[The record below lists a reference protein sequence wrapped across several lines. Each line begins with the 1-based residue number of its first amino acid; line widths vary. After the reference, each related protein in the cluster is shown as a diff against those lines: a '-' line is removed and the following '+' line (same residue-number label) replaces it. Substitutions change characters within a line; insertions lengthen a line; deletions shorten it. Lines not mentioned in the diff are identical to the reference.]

1 MRETYS
7 PQTVEAEVQ
16 AAWKKADVYHAHE
29 HAKDKNGK
37 EKPKFYVLSM
47 LPYPSGKLHMGHVR
61 NYTLNDVMYR
71 YLRMKGYNVMTPMG
85 WDAFGLPA
93 ENAAI
98 NHGIAP
104 AKWTFDNI
112 AEMKNQMQPLGLAFD
127 WSREVATC
135 TPEYYRWNQWMFL
148 KMLEKGICYRKTQI
162 VNWDPVDKT
171 VLANEQVVDGRGWR
185 SGAVVEKREIPGYY
199 LGITQY
205 ADELLKDLDTLKGWP
220 EQVRSMQEHWI
231 GKSVG
236 VKLAFP
242 YTIDGKDEK
251 LQVFTTRADTLMG
264 VTFVAIAAEHP
275 LAKRLA
281 QDNPQVEA
289 FIQECAKG
297 GVSEADL
304 ATREKEGVPTGFCV
318 KHPLTGTDVP
328 VWVGNYVLMSYGEGA
343 VMGVP
348 AHDERDFAFAKK
360 YNLPIKQV
368 VGMPGKTYSTDAWEE
383 WYADKSDATELVNS
397 GEFDGL
403 TVHQGI
409 DKIAD
414 ALQAKGLGEKQ
425 TQFRIRDW
433 GISRQR
439 YWGTPIPIINCPHCG
454 PVPVPE
460 KDLPVVLP
468 TDLVPD
474 GSGNPLNKCES
485 FLKCKCPKC
494 GGDATRE
501 TDTMDTFLCS
511 SWYYLR
517 YTDAHNDKMPF
528 DKELNN
534 YWGPVDQY
542 IGGIEH
548 AILHLLYSRFFVK
561 VLRDAGLVDYD
572 EPFSNLLTQGMVI
585 KDGAKMSKSLGN
597 VVSPEEILSKYGAD
611 TARLFILFAAPPE
624 RELEWSDQGV
634 EGSFRFLNR
643 IWRIVQAFENVL
655 AQKVTEYDHSNLS
668 EADKDLRRV
677 LHSSIKKVTN
687 DIETRFNFNTA
698 ISTMMELVNALY
710 AYKEAAKE
718 PNAGLIYEAISDLI
732 KMMSPFVPHITEE
745 LWRGAIDANS
755 SVHEQSWPECDEEAL
770 KVDNVEIVLQV
781 NGKVRGR
788 LTVPAEATKEELE
801 KIAMADA
808 NVQAHIGDATVRKVI
823 CVPGRLVNIVAK

>member
-1 MRETYS
+1 MIQEKYAPHEIEAKWQKYWEENKTFK
-7 PQTVEAEVQ
+7 VEM
-16 AAWKKADVYHAHE
+16 D
-29 HAKDKNGK
+29 KDK
-37 EKPKFYVLSM
+37 PKSYVLEM
-47 LPYPSGKLHMGHVR
+47 FPYPSGNLHMGHVR
-61 NYTLNDVMYR
+61 NYSIGDVIAR
-71 YLRMKGYNVMTPMG
+71 FRTMKGFNVLHPMG
-85 WDAFGLPA
+85 WDSFGMPA

-98 NHGIAP
+98 KHNIP
-104 AKWTFDNI
+104 PKKWTLENI
-112 AEMKNQMQPLGLAFD
+112 ANMTRQLKALGLSYD
-127 WSREVATC
+127 WDREVTTC
-135 TPEYYRWNQWMFL
+135 KEDYYKWTQWFFEL
-148 KMLEKGICYRKTQI
+148 FYKRGLAVKKESA
-162 VNWDPVDKT
+162 VNWCDTCNT
-171 VLANEQVVDGRGWR
+171 VLANEQVIDGKCWR
-185 SGAVVEKREIPGYY
+185 CDHEVVKKD
-199 LGITQY
+199 LSQWFFKITDY
-205 ADELLKDLDTLKGWP
+205 ADELLKDLDLLPGWP
-220 EQVRSMQEHWI
+220 ERVKTMQHNWI
-231 GKSVG
+231 GRSEGLEFSFEIPALNDTVA
-236 VKLAFP
+236 V
-242 YTIDGKDEK
+242 Y
-251 LQVFTTRADTLMG
+251 TTRPDTAYG
-264 VTFVAIAAEHP
+264 VTFMALAAEHP
-275 LAKRLA
+275 LIKKICEN
-281 QDNPQVEA
+281 NPKADEINA
-289 FIQECAKG
+289 FCERVRNQ
-297 GVSEADL
+297 SEIER
-304 ATREKEGVPTGFCV
+304 TSSESEKEGVFTGVYCINPF
-318 KHPLTGTDVP
+318 TGRKVEI
-328 VWVGNYVLMSYGEGA
+328 WVTNYVLYDYGTGA

-348 AHDERDFAFAKK
+348 TGDQRDWMF
-360 YNLPIKQV
+360 
-368 VGMPGKTYSTDAWEE
+368 
-383 WYADKSDATELVNS
+383 ADKYGIEKIVTICPIGKELKLEEMTCAYEEKEGMLVNS
-397 GEFDGL
+397 GEFTGMEM
-403 TVHQGI
+403 HKAMSAI
-409 DKIAD
+409 MDKAE
-414 ALQAKGLGEKQ
+414 AEGFGKRRVNYRL
-425 TQFRIRDW
+425 RDW
-433 GISRQR
+433 LISRQR
-439 YWGTPIPIINCPHCG
+439 YWGAPIPIIYCPHCG
-454 PVPVPE
+454 EVLVPE
-460 KDLPVVLP
+460 DQLPVRLP
-468 TDLVPD
+468 EDVSFTA
-474 GSGNPLNKCES
+474 GAKSPLATSEE
-485 FLKCKCPKC
+485 FVHCKCPKC
-494 GGDATRE
+494 GADATRE

-718 PNAGLIYEAISDLI
+718 PNSGLIYEAISDLI

-755 SVHEQSWPECDEEAL
+755 SVHEQSWPEFDEEAL

>member
-1 MRETYS
+1 MIQEKYAPHDIEAKWQKYWEENKTFK
-7 PQTVEAEVQ
+7 VEM
-16 AAWKKADVYHAHE
+16 D
-29 HAKDKNGK
+29 KDK
-37 EKPKFYVLSM
+37 PKSYVLEM
-47 LPYPSGKLHMGHVR
+47 FPYPSGNLHMGHVR
-61 NYTLNDVMYR
+61 NYSIGDVIAR
-71 YLRMKGYNVMTPMG
+71 FRTMKGFNVLHPMG
-85 WDAFGLPA
+85 WDSFGMPA

-98 NHGIAP
+98 KHNIP
-104 AKWTFDNI
+104 PKKWTLENI
-112 AEMKNQMQPLGLAFD
+112 ANMTRQLKALGLSYD
-127 WSREVATC
+127 WDREVTTC
-135 TPEYYRWNQWMFL
+135 KEDYYKWTQWFFEL
-148 KMLEKGICYRKTQI
+148 FYKRGLAVKKESA
-162 VNWDPVDKT
+162 VNWCDTCNT
-171 VLANEQVVDGRGWR
+171 VLANEQVIDGKCWR
-185 SGAVVEKREIPGYY
+185 CDHEVVKKD
-199 LGITQY
+199 LSQWFFKITDY
-205 ADELLKDLDTLKGWP
+205 ADELLKDLDLLPGWP
-220 EQVRSMQEHWI
+220 ERVKTMQHNWI
-231 GKSVG
+231 GRSEGLEFSFEIPALNDSVA
-236 VKLAFP
+236 V
-242 YTIDGKDEK
+242 Y
-251 LQVFTTRADTLMG
+251 TTRPDTAYG
-264 VTFVAIAAEHP
+264 VTFMALAAEHP
-275 LAKRLA
+275 LIKKICEN
-281 QDNPQVEA
+281 NPKAEEINA
-289 FIQECAKG
+289 FCERVRNQ
-297 GVSEADL
+297 SEIER
-304 ATREKEGVPTGFCV
+304 TSSESEKEGVFTGVYCINPF
-318 KHPLTGTDVP
+318 TGRKVEI
-328 VWVGNYVLMSYGEGA
+328 WVTNYVLYDYGTGA

-348 AHDERDFAFAKK
+348 TGDQRDWMF
-360 YNLPIKQV
+360 
-368 VGMPGKTYSTDAWEE
+368 
-383 WYADKSDATELVNS
+383 ADKYGIEKIVTICPLGKELKLEEMTCAYEEKEGMLVNS
-397 GEFDGL
+397 GEFTGMEM
-403 TVHQGI
+403 HKAMSAI
-409 DKIAD
+409 MDKAE
-414 ALQAKGLGEKQ
+414 AEGFGKRRVNYRL
-425 TQFRIRDW
+425 RDW
-433 GISRQR
+433 LISRQR
-439 YWGTPIPIINCPHCG
+439 YWGAPIPIIYCPHCG
-454 PVPVPE
+454 EVLVPE
-460 KDLPVVLP
+460 DQLPVRLP
-468 TDLVPD
+468 EDVSFTA
-474 GSGNPLNKCES
+474 GAKSPLATSEE
-485 FLKCKCPKC
+485 FVHCKCPKC
-494 GGDATRE
+494 GADATRE

-528 DKELNN
+528 DKEVNN

-643 IWRIVQAFENVL
+643 IWRIVQAFEDVL

-668 EADKDLRRV
+668 EADRDLRRV

>member
-1 MRETYS
+1 MIQEKYAPHDIEAKWQKYWEENKTFK
-7 PQTVEAEVQ
+7 VEM
-16 AAWKKADVYHAHE
+16 D
-29 HAKDKNGK
+29 KDK
-37 EKPKFYVLSM
+37 PKSYVLEM
-47 LPYPSGKLHMGHVR
+47 FPYPSGNLHMGHVR
-61 NYTLNDVMYR
+61 NYSIGDVIAR
-71 YLRMKGYNVMTPMG
+71 FRTMKGFNVLHPMG
-85 WDAFGLPA
+85 WDSFGMPA

-98 NHGIAP
+98 KHNIP
-104 AKWTFDNI
+104 PKKWTLENI
-112 AEMKNQMQPLGLAFD
+112 ANMTRQLKALGLSYD
-127 WSREVATC
+127 WDREVTTC
-135 TPEYYRWNQWMFL
+135 KEDYYKWTQWFFEL
-148 KMLEKGICYRKTQI
+148 FYKRGLAVKKESA
-162 VNWDPVDKT
+162 VNWCDTCNT
-171 VLANEQVVDGRGWR
+171 VLANEQVIDGKCWR
-185 SGAVVEKREIPGYY
+185 CDHEVVKKD
-199 LGITQY
+199 LSQWFFKITDY
-205 ADELLKDLDTLKGWP
+205 ADELLKDLDLLPGWP
-220 EQVRSMQEHWI
+220 ERVKTMQHNWI
-231 GKSVG
+231 GRSEGLEFSFEIPALNDTVA
-236 VKLAFP
+236 V
-242 YTIDGKDEK
+242 Y
-251 LQVFTTRADTLMG
+251 TTRPDTAYG
-264 VTFVAIAAEHP
+264 VTFMALAAEHP
-275 LAKRLA
+275 LIKKICEN
-281 QDNPQVEA
+281 NPKADEINA
-289 FIQECAKG
+289 FCERVRNQ
-297 GVSEADL
+297 SEIER
-304 ATREKEGVPTGFCV
+304 TSSESEKEGVFTGVYCINPF
-318 KHPLTGTDVP
+318 TGRKVEI
-328 VWVGNYVLMSYGEGA
+328 WVTNYVLYDYGTGA

-348 AHDERDFAFAKK
+348 TGDQRDWMF
-360 YNLPIKQV
+360 
-368 VGMPGKTYSTDAWEE
+368 
-383 WYADKSDATELVNS
+383 ADKYGIEKIVTICPIGKELKLEEMTCAYEEKEGMLVNS
-397 GEFDGL
+397 DEFTGMEM
-403 TVHQGI
+403 HKAMSAI
-409 DKIAD
+409 MDKAE
-414 ALQAKGLGEKQ
+414 AEGFGKRRVNYRL
-425 TQFRIRDW
+425 RDW
-433 GISRQR
+433 LISRQR
-439 YWGTPIPIINCPHCG
+439 YWGAPIPIIYCPHCG
-454 PVPVPE
+454 EVLVPE
-460 KDLPVVLP
+460 DQLPVRLP
-468 TDLVPD
+468 EDVSFTA
-474 GSGNPLNKCES
+474 GAKSPLATSEE
-485 FLKCKCPKC
+485 FVHCKCPKC
-494 GGDATRE
+494 GADAIRE

-528 DKELNN
+528 DKAVNS

-643 IWRIVQAFENVL
+643 IWRIVQAFEAVL

-718 PNAGLIYEAISDLI
+718 PNSGLIYEAISDLI

>member
-1 MRETYS
+1 MIQEKYAPHDIEAKWQKYWEENKTFK
-7 PQTVEAEVQ
+7 VEM
-16 AAWKKADVYHAHE
+16 D
-29 HAKDKNGK
+29 KDK
-37 EKPKFYVLSM
+37 PKSYVLEM
-47 LPYPSGKLHMGHVR
+47 FPYPSGNLHMGHVR
-61 NYTLNDVMYR
+61 NYSIGDVIAR
-71 YLRMKGYNVMTPMG
+71 FRTMKGFNVLHPMG
-85 WDAFGLPA
+85 WDSFGMPA

-98 NHGIAP
+98 KHNIP
-104 AKWTFDNI
+104 PKKWTLENI
-112 AEMKNQMQPLGLAFD
+112 ANMTRQLKALGLSYD
-127 WSREVATC
+127 WDREVTTC
-135 TPEYYRWNQWMFL
+135 KEDYYKWTQWFFEL
-148 KMLEKGICYRKTQI
+148 FYKRGLAVKKESA
-162 VNWDPVDKT
+162 VNWCDTCNT
-171 VLANEQVVDGRGWR
+171 VLANEQVIDGKCWR
-185 SGAVVEKREIPGYY
+185 CDHEVVKKD
-199 LGITQY
+199 LSQWFFKITDY
-205 ADELLKDLDTLKGWP
+205 ADELLKDLDLLPGWP
-220 EQVRSMQEHWI
+220 ERVKTMQHNWI
-231 GKSVG
+231 GRSEGLEFSFEIPALNDTVA
-236 VKLAFP
+236 V
-242 YTIDGKDEK
+242 Y
-251 LQVFTTRADTLMG
+251 TTRPDTAYG
-264 VTFVAIAAEHP
+264 VTFMALAAEHP
-275 LAKRLA
+275 LIKKICEN
-281 QDNPQVEA
+281 NPKADEINA
-289 FIQECAKG
+289 FCERVRNQ
-297 GVSEADL
+297 SEIER
-304 ATREKEGVPTGFCV
+304 TSSESEKEGVFTGVYCINPF
-318 KHPLTGTDVP
+318 TGRKVEI
-328 VWVGNYVLMSYGEGA
+328 WVTNYVLYDYGTGA

-348 AHDERDFAFAKK
+348 TGDQRDWMF
-360 YNLPIKQV
+360 
-368 VGMPGKTYSTDAWEE
+368 
-383 WYADKSDATELVNS
+383 ADKYGIEKIVTICPIGKELKLEEMTCAYEEKEGMLVNS
-397 GEFDGL
+397 GEFTGMEM
-403 TVHQGI
+403 HKAMSAI
-409 DKIAD
+409 MDKAE
-414 ALQAKGLGEKQ
+414 AEGFGKRRVNYRL
-425 TQFRIRDW
+425 RDW
-433 GISRQR
+433 LISRQR
-439 YWGTPIPIINCPHCG
+439 YWGAPIPIIYCPHCG
-454 PVPVPE
+454 EVLVPE
-460 KDLPVVLP
+460 DQLPVRLP
-468 TDLVPD
+468 EDVSFTA
-474 GSGNPLNKCES
+474 GAKSPLATSEE
-485 FLKCKCPKC
+485 FLHCKCPKC
-494 GGDATRE
+494 GADATRE

-643 IWRIVQAFENVL
+643 IWRIVQAFEAVL
-655 AQKVTEYDHSNLS
+655 AQKVTEYDYSNLS

>member
-1 MRETYS
+1 MIQEKYAPHDIEAKWQKYWEENKTFK
-7 PQTVEAEVQ
+7 VEM
-16 AAWKKADVYHAHE
+16 D
-29 HAKDKNGK
+29 KDK
-37 EKPKFYVLSM
+37 PKSYVLEM
-47 LPYPSGKLHMGHVR
+47 FPYPSGNLHMGHVR
-61 NYTLNDVMYR
+61 NYSIGDVIAR
-71 YLRMKGYNVMTPMG
+71 FRTMKGFNVLHPMG
-85 WDAFGLPA
+85 WDSFGMPA

-98 NHGIAP
+98 KHNIP
-104 AKWTFDNI
+104 PKKWTLENI
-112 AEMKNQMQPLGLAFD
+112 ANMTRQLKALGLSYD
-127 WSREVATC
+127 WDREVTTC
-135 TPEYYRWNQWMFL
+135 KEDYYKWTQWFFEL
-148 KMLEKGICYRKTQI
+148 FYKRGLAVKKESA
-162 VNWDPVDKT
+162 VNWCDTCNT
-171 VLANEQVVDGRGWR
+171 VLANEQVIDGKCWR
-185 SGAVVEKREIPGYY
+185 CDHEVVKKD
-199 LGITQY
+199 LSQWFFKITDY
-205 ADELLKDLDTLKGWP
+205 ADELLKDLDLLPGWP
-220 EQVRSMQEHWI
+220 ERVKTMQHNWI
-231 GKSVG
+231 GRSEGLEFSFEIPALNDTVA
-236 VKLAFP
+236 V
-242 YTIDGKDEK
+242 Y
-251 LQVFTTRADTLMG
+251 TTRPDTAYG
-264 VTFVAIAAEHP
+264 VTFMALAAEHP
-275 LAKRLA
+275 LIKKICEN
-281 QDNPQVEA
+281 NPKADEINA
-289 FIQECAKG
+289 FCERVRNQ
-297 GVSEADL
+297 SEIER
-304 ATREKEGVPTGFCV
+304 TSSESEKEGVFTGVYCINPF
-318 KHPLTGTDVP
+318 TGRKVEI
-328 VWVGNYVLMSYGEGA
+328 WVTNYVLYDYGTGA

-348 AHDERDFAFAKK
+348 TGDQRDWMF
-360 YNLPIKQV
+360 
-368 VGMPGKTYSTDAWEE
+368 
-383 WYADKSDATELVNS
+383 ADKYGIEKIVTICPIGKELKLEEMTCAYEEKEGMLVNS
-397 GEFDGL
+397 DEFTGMEM
-403 TVHQGI
+403 HKAMSAI
-409 DKIAD
+409 MDKAE
-414 ALQAKGLGEKQ
+414 AEGFGKRRVNYRL
-425 TQFRIRDW
+425 RDW
-433 GISRQR
+433 LISRQR
-439 YWGTPIPIINCPHCG
+439 YWGAPIPIIYCPHCG
-454 PVPVPE
+454 EVLVPE
-460 KDLPVVLP
+460 DQLPVRLP
-468 TDLVPD
+468 EDVSFTA
-474 GSGNPLNKCES
+474 GAKSPLATSEE
-485 FLKCKCPKC
+485 FVHCKCPKC
-494 GGDATRE
+494 GADAIRE

-643 IWRIVQAFENVL
+643 IWRIVQAFEAVL
-655 AQKVTEYDHSNLS
+655 AQKVTEYDYSNLS
-668 EADKDLRRV
+668 EADRDLRRV

-718 PNAGLIYEAISDLI
+718 PNSGLIYEAISDLI

>member
-1 MRETYS
+1 MIQEKYAPHDIEAKWQKYWEENKTFK
-7 PQTVEAEVQ
+7 VEM
-16 AAWKKADVYHAHE
+16 D
-29 HAKDKNGK
+29 KDK
-37 EKPKFYVLSM
+37 PKSYVLEM
-47 LPYPSGKLHMGHVR
+47 FPYPSGNLHMGHVR
-61 NYTLNDVMYR
+61 NYSIGDVIAR
-71 YLRMKGYNVMTPMG
+71 FRTMKGFNVLHPMG
-85 WDAFGLPA
+85 WDSFGMPA

-98 NHGIAP
+98 KHNIP
-104 AKWTFDNI
+104 PKKWTLENI
-112 AEMKNQMQPLGLAFD
+112 ANMTRQLKALGLSYD
-127 WSREVATC
+127 WDREVTTC
-135 TPEYYRWNQWMFL
+135 KEDYYKWTQWFFEL
-148 KMLEKGICYRKTQI
+148 FYKRGLAVKKESA
-162 VNWDPVDKT
+162 VNWCDTCNT
-171 VLANEQVVDGRGWR
+171 VLANEQVIDGKCWR
-185 SGAVVEKREIPGYY
+185 CDHEVVKKD
-199 LGITQY
+199 LSQWFFKITDY
-205 ADELLKDLDTLKGWP
+205 ADELLKDLDLLPGWP
-220 EQVRSMQEHWI
+220 ERVKTMQHNWI
-231 GKSVG
+231 GRSEGLEFSFEIPALNDTVA
-236 VKLAFP
+236 V
-242 YTIDGKDEK
+242 Y
-251 LQVFTTRADTLMG
+251 TTRPDTAYG
-264 VTFVAIAAEHP
+264 VTFMALAAEHP
-275 LAKRLA
+275 LIKKICEN
-281 QDNPQVEA
+281 NPKADEINA
-289 FIQECAKG
+289 FCERVRNQ
-297 GVSEADL
+297 SEIER
-304 ATREKEGVPTGFCV
+304 TSSESEKEGVFTGVYCINPF
-318 KHPLTGTDVP
+318 TGRKVEI
-328 VWVGNYVLMSYGEGA
+328 WVTNYVLYDYGTGA

-348 AHDERDFAFAKK
+348 TGDQRDWMF
-360 YNLPIKQV
+360 
-368 VGMPGKTYSTDAWEE
+368 
-383 WYADKSDATELVNS
+383 ADKYGIEKIVTICPIGQELKLEEMTCAYEEKEGMLVNS
-397 GEFDGL
+397 GEFTGMEM
-403 TVHQGI
+403 HKAMSAI
-409 DKIAD
+409 MDKAE
-414 ALQAKGLGEKQ
+414 AEGFGKRRVNYRL
-425 TQFRIRDW
+425 RDW
-433 GISRQR
+433 LISRQR
-439 YWGTPIPIINCPHCG
+439 YWGAPIPIIYCPHCG
-454 PVPVPE
+454 EVLVPE
-460 KDLPVVLP
+460 DQLPVRLP
-468 TDLVPD
+468 EDVSFTA
-474 GSGNPLNKCES
+474 GAKSPLATSEE
-485 FLKCKCPKC
+485 FVHCKCPKC
-494 GGDATRE
+494 GADATRE

-597 VVSPEEILSKYGAD
+597 AVSPEEILSKYGAD

-643 IWRIVQAFENVL
+643 IWRIVQAFEAVL

-718 PNAGLIYEAISDLI
+718 PNSGLIYEAISDLI

>member
-1 MRETYS
+1 MIQEKYAPHDIEAKWQKYWEENKTFK
-7 PQTVEAEVQ
+7 VEM
-16 AAWKKADVYHAHE
+16 D
-29 HAKDKNGK
+29 KDK
-37 EKPKFYVLSM
+37 PKSYVLEM
-47 LPYPSGKLHMGHVR
+47 FPYPSGNLHMGHVR
-61 NYTLNDVMYR
+61 NYSIGDVIAR
-71 YLRMKGYNVMTPMG
+71 FRTMKGFNVLHPMG
-85 WDAFGLPA
+85 WDSFGMPA

-98 NHGIAP
+98 KHNIP
-104 AKWTFDNI
+104 PKKWTLENI
-112 AEMKNQMQPLGLAFD
+112 ANMTRQLKALGLSYD
-127 WSREVATC
+127 WDREVTTC
-135 TPEYYRWNQWMFL
+135 KEDYYKWTQWFFEL
-148 KMLEKGICYRKTQI
+148 FYKRGLAVKKESA
-162 VNWDPVDKT
+162 VNWCDTCNT
-171 VLANEQVVDGRGWR
+171 VLANEQVIDGKCWR
-185 SGAVVEKREIPGYY
+185 CDHEVVKKD
-199 LGITQY
+199 LSQWFFKITDY
-205 ADELLKDLDTLKGWP
+205 ADELLKDLDLLPGWP
-220 EQVRSMQEHWI
+220 ERVKTMQHNWI
-231 GKSVG
+231 GRSEGLEFSFEIPALNDTVA
-236 VKLAFP
+236 V
-242 YTIDGKDEK
+242 Y
-251 LQVFTTRADTLMG
+251 TTRPDTAYG
-264 VTFVAIAAEHP
+264 VTFMALAAEHP
-275 LAKRLA
+275 LLKKICEN
-281 QDNPQVEA
+281 NPKADEINA
-289 FIQECAKG
+289 FCERVRNQ
-297 GVSEADL
+297 SEIER
-304 ATREKEGVPTGFCV
+304 TSSESEKEGVFTGVYCINPF
-318 KHPLTGTDVP
+318 TGRKVEI
-328 VWVGNYVLMSYGEGA
+328 WVTNYVLYDYGTGA

-348 AHDERDFAFAKK
+348 TGDQRDWMF
-360 YNLPIKQV
+360 
-368 VGMPGKTYSTDAWEE
+368 
-383 WYADKSDATELVNS
+383 ADKYGIEKIVTICPIGKELKLEEMTCAYEEKEGMLVNS
-397 GEFDGL
+397 GEFTGMEM
-403 TVHQGI
+403 HKAMSAI
-409 DKIAD
+409 MDKAE
-414 ALQAKGLGEKQ
+414 AEGFGKRRVNYRL
-425 TQFRIRDW
+425 RDW
-433 GISRQR
+433 LISRQR
-439 YWGTPIPIINCPHCG
+439 YWGAPIPIIYCPHCG
-454 PVPVPE
+454 EVLVPE
-460 KDLPVVLP
+460 DQLPVRLP
-468 TDLVPD
+468 EDVSFTA
-474 GSGNPLNKCES
+474 GAKSPLATSEE
-485 FLKCKCPKC
+485 FVHCKCPKC
-494 GGDATRE
+494 GADAIRE

-643 IWRIVQAFENVL
+643 IWRIVQAFEAVL
-655 AQKVTEYDHSNLS
+655 AQKVTEYDYSNLS

-788 LTVPAEATKEELE
+788 LTVPAEVTKEELE

-808 NVQAHIGDATVRKVI
+808 NVQPHIGDATVRKVI

>member
-1 MRETYS
+1 MSKRIS
-7 PQTVEAEVQ
+7 ALLLCLFLFCLLIVFQ
-16 AAWKKADVYHAHE
+16 AAGCGQNSSSGSGEEPPVFSPLKVLVPEAQLPVRLPEDVSFNAG
-29 HAKDKNGK
+29 AK
-37 EKPKFYVLSM
+37 S
-47 LPYPSGKLHMGHVR
+47 
-61 NYTLNDVMYR
+61 
-71 YLRMKGYNVMTPMG
+71 
-85 WDAFGLPA
+85 
-93 ENAAI
+93 
-98 NHGIAP
+98 
-104 AKWTFDNI
+104 
-112 AEMKNQMQPLGLAFD
+112 
-127 WSREVATC
+127 
-135 TPEYYRWNQWMFL
+135 
-148 KMLEKGICYRKTQI
+148 
-162 VNWDPVDKT
+162 
-171 VLANEQVVDGRGWR
+171 
-185 SGAVVEKREIPGYY
+185 
-199 LGITQY
+199 
-205 ADELLKDLDTLKGWP
+205 
-220 EQVRSMQEHWI
+220 
-231 GKSVG
+231 
-236 VKLAFP
+236 
-242 YTIDGKDEK
+242 
-251 LQVFTTRADTLMG
+251 
-264 VTFVAIAAEHP
+264 P
-275 LAKRLA
+275 LAT
-281 QDNPQVEA
+281 
-289 FIQECAKG
+289 
-297 GVSEADL
+297 SE
-304 ATREKEGVPTGFCV
+304 
-318 KHPLTGTDVP
+318 
-328 VWVGNYVLMSYGEGA
+328 
-343 VMGVP
+343 
-348 AHDERDFAFAKK
+348 
-360 YNLPIKQV
+360 
-368 VGMPGKTYSTDAWEE
+368 
-383 WYADKSDATELVNS
+383 
-397 GEFDGL
+397 EF
-403 TVHQGI
+403 VH
-409 DKIAD
+409 
-414 ALQAKGLGEKQ
+414 
-425 TQFRIRDW
+425 
-433 GISRQR
+433 
-439 YWGTPIPIINCPHCG
+439 
-454 PVPVPE
+454 
-460 KDLPVVLP
+460 
-468 TDLVPD
+468 
-474 GSGNPLNKCES
+474 
-485 FLKCKCPKC
+485 CKCPKC
-494 GGDATRE
+494 GADATRE

-643 IWRIVQAFENVL
+643 IWRIVQAFEAVL

-718 PNAGLIYEAISDLI
+718 PNAGLVYEAISDLI

>member
-1 MRETYS
+1 MIQEKYAPHDIEAKWQKYWEENKTFK
-7 PQTVEAEVQ
+7 VEM
-16 AAWKKADVYHAHE
+16 D
-29 HAKDKNGK
+29 KDK
-37 EKPKFYVLSM
+37 PKSYVLEM
-47 LPYPSGKLHMGHVR
+47 FPYPSGNLHMGHVR
-61 NYTLNDVMYR
+61 NYSIGDVIAR
-71 YLRMKGYNVMTPMG
+71 FRTMKGFNVLHPMG
-85 WDAFGLPA
+85 WDSFGMPA

-98 NHGIAP
+98 KHNIP
-104 AKWTFDNI
+104 PKKWTLENI
-112 AEMKNQMQPLGLAFD
+112 ANMTRQLKALGLSYD
-127 WSREVATC
+127 WDREVTTC
-135 TPEYYRWNQWMFL
+135 KEDYYKWTQWFFEL
-148 KMLEKGICYRKTQI
+148 FYKRGLAVKKESA
-162 VNWDPVDKT
+162 VNWCDTCNT
-171 VLANEQVVDGRGWR
+171 VLANEQVIDGKCWR
-185 SGAVVEKREIPGYY
+185 CDHEVVKKD
-199 LGITQY
+199 LSQWFFKITDY
-205 ADELLKDLDTLKGWP
+205 ADELLKDLDLLPGWP
-220 EQVRSMQEHWI
+220 ERVKTMQHNWI
-231 GKSVG
+231 GRSEGLEFSFEIPALNDTVA
-236 VKLAFP
+236 V
-242 YTIDGKDEK
+242 Y
-251 LQVFTTRADTLMG
+251 TTRPDTAYG
-264 VTFVAIAAEHP
+264 VTFMALAAEHP
-275 LAKRLA
+275 LIKKICEN
-281 QDNPQVEA
+281 NPKADEINA
-289 FIQECAKG
+289 FCERVRNQ
-297 GVSEADL
+297 SEIER
-304 ATREKEGVPTGFCV
+304 TSSESEKEGIFTGVYCINPF
-318 KHPLTGTDVP
+318 TGRKVEI
-328 VWVGNYVLMSYGEGA
+328 WVTNYVLYDYGTGA

-348 AHDERDFAFAKK
+348 TGDQRDWMF
-360 YNLPIKQV
+360 
-368 VGMPGKTYSTDAWEE
+368 
-383 WYADKSDATELVNS
+383 ADKYGIEKIVTICPVGKELKLEEMTCAYEEKEGMLVNS
-397 GEFDGL
+397 GEFTGMEM
-403 TVHQGI
+403 HKAMSAI
-409 DKIAD
+409 MDKAE
-414 ALQAKGLGEKQ
+414 AEGFGKRRVNYRL
-425 TQFRIRDW
+425 RDW
-433 GISRQR
+433 LISRQR
-439 YWGTPIPIINCPHCG
+439 YWGAPIPIIYCPHCG
-454 PVPVPE
+454 EVLVPE
-460 KDLPVVLP
+460 DQLPVRLP
-468 TDLVPD
+468 EDVSFTA
-474 GSGNPLNKCES
+474 GAKSPLATSEE
-485 FLKCKCPKC
+485 FVHCKCPKC
-494 GGDATRE
+494 GADATRE

-528 DKELNN
+528 DKDVNN

-643 IWRIVQAFENVL
+643 IWRIVQAFEPVL

-718 PNAGLIYEAISDLI
+718 PNVGLVYEAISDLI

>member
-1 MRETYS
+1 MIQEKYAPHDIEAKWQKYWEENKTFK
-7 PQTVEAEVQ
+7 VEM
-16 AAWKKADVYHAHE
+16 D
-29 HAKDKNGK
+29 KDK
-37 EKPKFYVLSM
+37 PKSYVLEM
-47 LPYPSGKLHMGHVR
+47 FPYPSGNLHMGHVR
-61 NYTLNDVMYR
+61 NYSIGDVIAR
-71 YLRMKGYNVMTPMG
+71 FRTMKGFNVLHPMG
-85 WDAFGLPA
+85 WDSFGMPA

-98 NHGIAP
+98 KHNIP
-104 AKWTFDNI
+104 PKKWTLENI
-112 AEMKNQMQPLGLAFD
+112 ANMTRQLKALGLSYD
-127 WSREVATC
+127 WDREVTTC
-135 TPEYYRWNQWMFL
+135 KEDYYKWTQWFFEL
-148 KMLEKGICYRKTQI
+148 FYKRGLAVKKESA
-162 VNWDPVDKT
+162 VNWCDTCNT
-171 VLANEQVVDGRGWR
+171 VLANEQVIDGKCWR
-185 SGAVVEKREIPGYY
+185 CDHEVVKKD
-199 LGITQY
+199 LSQWFFKITDY
-205 ADELLKDLDTLKGWP
+205 ADELLKDLDLLPGWP
-220 EQVRSMQEHWI
+220 ERVKTMQHNWI
-231 GKSVG
+231 GRSEGLEFSFEIPALNDTVA
-236 VKLAFP
+236 V
-242 YTIDGKDEK
+242 Y
-251 LQVFTTRADTLMG
+251 TTRPDTAYG
-264 VTFVAIAAEHP
+264 VTFMALAAEHP
-275 LAKRLA
+275 LIKKICEN
-281 QDNPQVEA
+281 NPKADEINA
-289 FIQECAKG
+289 FCERVRNQ
-297 GVSEADL
+297 SEIER
-304 ATREKEGVPTGFCV
+304 TSSESEKEGVFTGVYCINPF
-318 KHPLTGTDVP
+318 TGRKVEI
-328 VWVGNYVLMSYGEGA
+328 WVTNYVLYDYGTGA

-348 AHDERDFAFAKK
+348 TGDQRDWMF
-360 YNLPIKQV
+360 
-368 VGMPGKTYSTDAWEE
+368 
-383 WYADKSDATELVNS
+383 ADKYGIEKIVTICPIGKELKLEEMTCAYEEKEGMLVNS
-397 GEFDGL
+397 GEFTGMEM
-403 TVHQGI
+403 HKAMSAI
-409 DKIAD
+409 MDKAE
-414 ALQAKGLGEKQ
+414 AEGFGKRRVNYRL
-425 TQFRIRDW
+425 RDW
-433 GISRQR
+433 LISRQR
-439 YWGTPIPIINCPHCG
+439 YWGAPIPIIYCPHCG
-454 PVPVPE
+454 EVLVPE
-460 KDLPVVLP
+460 DQLPVRLP
-468 TDLVPD
+468 EDVSFTA
-474 GSGNPLNKCES
+474 GAKSPLATSEE
-485 FLKCKCPKC
+485 FVHCKCPKC
-494 GGDATRE
+494 GADATRE

-643 IWRIVQAFENVL
+643 IWRIVQAFEAIL

-718 PNAGLIYEAISDLI
+718 PNSGLIYEAISDLI

>member
-1 MRETYS
+1 MIQEKYAPHDIEAKWQKYWEENKTFK
-7 PQTVEAEVQ
+7 VEM
-16 AAWKKADVYHAHE
+16 D
-29 HAKDKNGK
+29 KDK
-37 EKPKFYVLSM
+37 PKSYVLEM
-47 LPYPSGKLHMGHVR
+47 FPYPSGNLHMGHVR
-61 NYTLNDVMYR
+61 NYSIGDVIAR
-71 YLRMKGYNVMTPMG
+71 FRTMKGFNVLHPMG
-85 WDAFGLPA
+85 WDSFGMPA

-98 NHGIAP
+98 KHNIP
-104 AKWTFDNI
+104 PKKWTLENI
-112 AEMKNQMQPLGLAFD
+112 ANMTRQLKALGLSYD
-127 WSREVATC
+127 WDREVTTC
-135 TPEYYRWNQWMFL
+135 KEDYYKWTQWFFEL
-148 KMLEKGICYRKTQI
+148 FYKRGLAVKKESA
-162 VNWDPVDKT
+162 VNWCDTCNT
-171 VLANEQVVDGRGWR
+171 VLANEQVIDGKCWR
-185 SGAVVEKREIPGYY
+185 CDHEVVKKD
-199 LGITQY
+199 LSQWFFKITDY
-205 ADELLKDLDTLKGWP
+205 ADELLKDLDLLPGWP
-220 EQVRSMQEHWI
+220 ERVKTMQHNWI
-231 GKSVG
+231 GRSEGLEFSFEIPALNDTVA
-236 VKLAFP
+236 V
-242 YTIDGKDEK
+242 Y
-251 LQVFTTRADTLMG
+251 TTRPDTAYG
-264 VTFVAIAAEHP
+264 VTFMALAAEHP
-275 LAKRLA
+275 LIKKICEN
-281 QDNPQVEA
+281 NPKADEINA
-289 FIQECAKG
+289 FCERVRNQ
-297 GVSEADL
+297 SEIER
-304 ATREKEGVPTGFCV
+304 TSSESEKEGVFTGVYCINPF
-318 KHPLTGTDVP
+318 TGRKVEI
-328 VWVGNYVLMSYGEGA
+328 WVTNYVLYDYGTGA

-348 AHDERDFAFAKK
+348 TGDQRDWMF
-360 YNLPIKQV
+360 
-368 VGMPGKTYSTDAWEE
+368 
-383 WYADKSDATELVNS
+383 ADKYGIEKIVTICPIGKELKLEEMTCAYEEKEGMLVNS
-397 GEFDGL
+397 GEFTGMEM
-403 TVHQGI
+403 HKAMSAI
-409 DKIAD
+409 MDKAE
-414 ALQAKGLGEKQ
+414 AEGFGKRRVNYRL
-425 TQFRIRDW
+425 RDW
-433 GISRQR
+433 LISRQR
-439 YWGTPIPIINCPHCG
+439 YWGAPIPIIYCPHCG
-454 PVPVPE
+454 EVLVPE
-460 KDLPVVLP
+460 DQLPVRLP
-468 TDLVPD
+468 EDVSFTA
-474 GSGNPLNKCES
+474 GAKSPLATSEE
-485 FLKCKCPKC
+485 FVHCKCPKC
-494 GGDATRE
+494 GADATRE

-561 VLRDAGLVDYD
+561 VLRDASLVDYD

-643 IWRIVQAFENVL
+643 IWRIVQAFEAVL

-808 NVQAHIGDATVRKVI
+808 NVQANIGDATVRKVI

>member
-1 MRETYS
+1 MIQEKYAPHDIEAKWQKYWEENKTFK
-7 PQTVEAEVQ
+7 VEM
-16 AAWKKADVYHAHE
+16 D
-29 HAKDKNGK
+29 KDK
-37 EKPKFYVLSM
+37 PKSYVLEM
-47 LPYPSGKLHMGHVR
+47 FPYPSGNLHMGHVR
-61 NYTLNDVMYR
+61 NYSIGDVIAR
-71 YLRMKGYNVMTPMG
+71 FRTMKGFNVLHPMG
-85 WDAFGLPA
+85 WDSFGMPA

-98 NHGIAP
+98 KHNIP
-104 AKWTFDNI
+104 PKKWTLENI
-112 AEMKNQMQPLGLAFD
+112 ANMTRQLKALGLSYD
-127 WSREVATC
+127 WDREVTTC
-135 TPEYYRWNQWMFL
+135 KEDYYKWTQWFFEL
-148 KMLEKGICYRKTQI
+148 FYKRGLAVKKESA
-162 VNWDPVDKT
+162 VNWCDTCNT
-171 VLANEQVVDGRGWR
+171 VLANEQVIDGKCWR
-185 SGAVVEKREIPGYY
+185 CDHEVVKKD
-199 LGITQY
+199 LSQWFFKITDY
-205 ADELLKDLDTLKGWP
+205 ADELLKDLDLLPGWP
-220 EQVRSMQEHWI
+220 ERVKTMQHNWI
-231 GKSVG
+231 GRSEGLEFSFEIPALNDTVA
-236 VKLAFP
+236 V
-242 YTIDGKDEK
+242 Y
-251 LQVFTTRADTLMG
+251 TTRPDTAYG
-264 VTFVAIAAEHP
+264 VTFMALAAEHP
-275 LAKRLA
+275 LIKKICEN
-281 QDNPQVEA
+281 NPKADEINA
-289 FIQECAKG
+289 FCERVRNQ
-297 GVSEADL
+297 SEIER
-304 ATREKEGVPTGFCV
+304 TSSESEKEGVFTGVYCINPF
-318 KHPLTGTDVP
+318 TGRKVEI
-328 VWVGNYVLMSYGEGA
+328 WVTNYVLYDYGTGA

-348 AHDERDFAFAKK
+348 TGDQRDWMF
-360 YNLPIKQV
+360 
-368 VGMPGKTYSTDAWEE
+368 
-383 WYADKSDATELVNS
+383 ADKYGIEKIVTICPIGKELKLEEMTCAYEEKEGMLVNS
-397 GEFDGL
+397 GEFTGMEM
-403 TVHQGI
+403 HKAMSAI
-409 DKIAD
+409 MDKAE
-414 ALQAKGLGEKQ
+414 AEGFGKRRVNYRL
-425 TQFRIRDW
+425 RDW
-433 GISRQR
+433 LISRQR
-439 YWGTPIPIINCPHCG
+439 YWGAPIPIIYCPHCG
-454 PVPVPE
+454 EVLVPA
-460 KDLPVVLP
+460 DQLPVRLP
-468 TDLVPD
+468 EDVSFTA
-474 GSGNPLNKCES
+474 GAKSPLATSEE
-485 FLKCKCPKC
+485 FVHCKCPKC
-494 GGDATRE
+494 GADATRE

-643 IWRIVQAFENVL
+643 IWRIVQAFEAIL

-710 AYKEAAKE
+710 AYKEAVKE
-718 PNAGLIYEAISDLI
+718 PNAGLVYEALSDLI

>member
-1 MRETYS
+1 MIQEKYAPHDIEAKWQKYWEENKTFK
-7 PQTVEAEVQ
+7 VEM
-16 AAWKKADVYHAHE
+16 D
-29 HAKDKNGK
+29 KDK
-37 EKPKFYVLSM
+37 PKSYVLEM
-47 LPYPSGKLHMGHVR
+47 FPYPSGNLHMGHVR
-61 NYTLNDVMYR
+61 NYSIGDVIAR
-71 YLRMKGYNVMTPMG
+71 FRTMKGFNVLHPMG
-85 WDAFGLPA
+85 WDSFGMPA

-98 NHGIAP
+98 KHNIP
-104 AKWTFDNI
+104 PKKWTLENI
-112 AEMKNQMQPLGLAFD
+112 ANMTRQLKALGLSYD
-127 WSREVATC
+127 WNREVTTC
-135 TPEYYRWNQWMFL
+135 KEDYYKWTQWFFEL
-148 KMLEKGICYRKTQI
+148 FYKRGLAVKKESA
-162 VNWDPVDKT
+162 VNWCDTCNT
-171 VLANEQVVDGRGWR
+171 VLANEQVIDGKCWR
-185 SGAVVEKREIPGYY
+185 CDHEVVKKD
-199 LGITQY
+199 LSQWFFKITDY
-205 ADELLKDLDTLKGWP
+205 ADELLKDLDLLPGWP
-220 EQVRSMQEHWI
+220 ERVKTMQHNWI
-231 GKSVG
+231 GRSEGLEFSFEIPALNDTVA
-236 VKLAFP
+236 V
-242 YTIDGKDEK
+242 Y
-251 LQVFTTRADTLMG
+251 TTRPDTAYG
-264 VTFVAIAAEHP
+264 VTFMALAAEHP
-275 LAKRLA
+275 LIKKICENNTKADEINTFCERVRN
-281 QDNPQVEA
+281 Q
-289 FIQECAKG
+289 
-297 GVSEADL
+297 SEIER
-304 ATREKEGVPTGFCV
+304 TSSESEKEGVFTGVYCINPF
-318 KHPLTGTDVP
+318 TGRKVEI
-328 VWVGNYVLMSYGEGA
+328 WVTNYVLYDYGTGA

-348 AHDERDFAFAKK
+348 TGDQRDWMF
-360 YNLPIKQV
+360 
-368 VGMPGKTYSTDAWEE
+368 
-383 WYADKSDATELVNS
+383 ADKYGIEKIVTICPIGKELKLEEMTCAYEEKEGMLVNS
-397 GEFDGL
+397 GEFTGMEM
-403 TVHQGI
+403 HKAMSAI
-409 DKIAD
+409 MDKAE
-414 ALQAKGLGEKQ
+414 AEGFGKRRVNYRL
-425 TQFRIRDW
+425 RDW
-433 GISRQR
+433 LISRQR
-439 YWGTPIPIINCPHCG
+439 YWGAPIPIIYCPHCG
-454 PVPVPE
+454 EVLVPE
-460 KDLPVVLP
+460 DQLPVRLP
-468 TDLVPD
+468 EDVSFTA
-474 GSGNPLNKCES
+474 GAKSPLATSEE
-485 FLKCKCPKC
+485 FVHCKCPKC
-494 GGDATRE
+494 GADAIRE

-528 DKELNN
+528 DKDVNN
-534 YWGPVDQY
+534 YWGPVEQY

-643 IWRIVQAFENVL
+643 IWRIVQAFEAVL

>member
-1 MRETYS
+1 MIQEKYAPHDIEAKWQKYWEENKTFK
-7 PQTVEAEVQ
+7 VEM
-16 AAWKKADVYHAHE
+16 D
-29 HAKDKNGK
+29 KDK
-37 EKPKFYVLSM
+37 PKSYVLEM
-47 LPYPSGKLHMGHVR
+47 FPYPSGNLHMGHVR
-61 NYTLNDVMYR
+61 NYSIGDVIAR
-71 YLRMKGYNVMTPMG
+71 FRTMKGFNVLHPMG
-85 WDAFGLPA
+85 WDSFGMPA

-98 NHGIAP
+98 KHNIP
-104 AKWTFDNI
+104 PKKWTLENI
-112 AEMKNQMQPLGLAFD
+112 ANMTRQLKALGLSYD
-127 WSREVATC
+127 WDREVTTC
-135 TPEYYRWNQWMFL
+135 KEDYYKWTQWFFEL
-148 KMLEKGICYRKTQI
+148 FYKRGLAVKKESA
-162 VNWDPVDKT
+162 VNWCDTCNT
-171 VLANEQVVDGRGWR
+171 VLANEQVIDGKCWR
-185 SGAVVEKREIPGYY
+185 CDHEVVKKD
-199 LGITQY
+199 LSQWFFKITDY
-205 ADELLKDLDTLKGWP
+205 ADELLKDLDLLPGWP
-220 EQVRSMQEHWI
+220 ERVKTMQHNWI
-231 GKSVG
+231 GRSEGLEFSFEIPALNDTVA
-236 VKLAFP
+236 V
-242 YTIDGKDEK
+242 Y
-251 LQVFTTRADTLMG
+251 TTRPDTAYG
-264 VTFVAIAAEHP
+264 VTFMALAAEHP
-275 LAKRLA
+275 LIKKICEN
-281 QDNPQVEA
+281 NPKADEINA
-289 FIQECAKG
+289 FCERVRNQ
-297 GVSEADL
+297 SEIER
-304 ATREKEGVPTGFCV
+304 TSSESEKEGVFTGVYCINPF
-318 KHPLTGTDVP
+318 TGRKVEI
-328 VWVGNYVLMSYGEGA
+328 WVTNYVLYDYGTGA

-348 AHDERDFAFAKK
+348 TGDQRDWMF
-360 YNLPIKQV
+360 
-368 VGMPGKTYSTDAWEE
+368 
-383 WYADKSDATELVNS
+383 ADKYGIEKIVTICPIGKELKLEEMTCAYEEKEGMLVNS
-397 GEFDGL
+397 GEFTGMEM
-403 TVHQGI
+403 HKAMSAI
-409 DKIAD
+409 MDKAE
-414 ALQAKGLGEKQ
+414 AEGFGKRRVNYRL
-425 TQFRIRDW
+425 RDW
-433 GISRQR
+433 LISRQR
-439 YWGTPIPIINCPHCG
+439 YWGAPIPIIYCPHCG
-454 PVPVPE
+454 EVLVPE
-460 KDLPVVLP
+460 DQLPVRLP
-468 TDLVPD
+468 EDVSFTA
-474 GSGNPLNKCES
+474 GAKSPLATSEE
-485 FLKCKCPKC
+485 FLHCKCPKC
-494 GGDATRE
+494 GADATRE

-528 DKELNN
+528 DKDVNN

-643 IWRIVQAFENVL
+643 IWRIVQAFEDIL
-655 AQKVTEYDHSNLS
+655 AQKVTEYDHSNLT

>member
-1 MRETYS
+1 MIQEKYAPHDIEAKWQKYWEENKTFK
-7 PQTVEAEVQ
+7 VEM
-16 AAWKKADVYHAHE
+16 D
-29 HAKDKNGK
+29 KDK
-37 EKPKFYVLSM
+37 PKSYVLEM
-47 LPYPSGKLHMGHVR
+47 FPYPSGNLHMGHVR
-61 NYTLNDVMYR
+61 NYSIGDVIAR
-71 YLRMKGYNVMTPMG
+71 FRTMKGFNVLHPMG
-85 WDAFGLPA
+85 WDSFGMPA

-98 NHGIAP
+98 KHNIP
-104 AKWTFDNI
+104 PKKWTLENI
-112 AEMKNQMQPLGLAFD
+112 ANMTRQLKALGLSYD
-127 WSREVATC
+127 WDREVTTC
-135 TPEYYRWNQWMFL
+135 KEDYYKWTQWFFEL
-148 KMLEKGICYRKTQI
+148 FYKRGLAVKKESA
-162 VNWDPVDKT
+162 VNWCDTCNT
-171 VLANEQVVDGRGWR
+171 VLANEQVIDGKCWR
-185 SGAVVEKREIPGYY
+185 CDHEVVKKD
-199 LGITQY
+199 LSQWFFKITDY
-205 ADELLKDLDTLKGWP
+205 ADELLKDLDLLPGWP
-220 EQVRSMQEHWI
+220 ERVKTMQHNWI
-231 GKSVG
+231 GRSEGLEFSFEIPALNDTVA
-236 VKLAFP
+236 V
-242 YTIDGKDEK
+242 Y
-251 LQVFTTRADTLMG
+251 TTRPDTAYG
-264 VTFVAIAAEHP
+264 VTFMALAAEHP
-275 LAKRLA
+275 LIKKICEN
-281 QDNPQVEA
+281 NPKADEINA
-289 FIQECAKG
+289 FCERVRNQ
-297 GVSEADL
+297 SEIER
-304 ATREKEGVPTGFCV
+304 TSSESEKEGVFTGVYCINPF
-318 KHPLTGTDVP
+318 TGRKVEI
-328 VWVGNYVLMSYGEGA
+328 WVTNYVLYDYGTGA

-348 AHDERDFAFAKK
+348 TGDQRDWMF
-360 YNLPIKQV
+360 
-368 VGMPGKTYSTDAWEE
+368 
-383 WYADKSDATELVNS
+383 ADKYGIEKIVTICPIGKELKLEEMTCAYEEKEGMLVNS
-397 GEFDGL
+397 GEFTGMEM
-403 TVHQGI
+403 HKAMSAI
-409 DKIAD
+409 MDKAE
-414 ALQAKGLGEKQ
+414 AEGFGKRRVNYRL
-425 TQFRIRDW
+425 RDW
-433 GISRQR
+433 LISRQR
-439 YWGTPIPIINCPHCG
+439 YWGAPIPIIYCPHCG
-454 PVPVPE
+454 EVLVPE
-460 KDLPVVLP
+460 DQLPVRLP
-468 TDLVPD
+468 EDVSFTA
-474 GSGNPLNKCES
+474 GAKSPLATSEE
-485 FLKCKCPKC
+485 FLHCKCPKC
-494 GGDATRE
+494 GADATRE

-528 DKELNN
+528 DKDVNN

-643 IWRIVQAFENVL
+643 IWRIVQAFEDVL

>member
-1 MRETYS
+1 MIQEKYAPHDIEAKWQKYWEENKTFK
-7 PQTVEAEVQ
+7 VEM
-16 AAWKKADVYHAHE
+16 D
-29 HAKDKNGK
+29 KDK
-37 EKPKFYVLSM
+37 PKSYVLEM
-47 LPYPSGKLHMGHVR
+47 FPYPSGNLHMGHVR
-61 NYTLNDVMYR
+61 NYSIGDVIAR
-71 YLRMKGYNVMTPMG
+71 FRTMKGFNVLHPMG
-85 WDAFGLPA
+85 WDSFGMPA

-98 NHGIAP
+98 KHNIP
-104 AKWTFDNI
+104 PKKWTLENI
-112 AEMKNQMQPLGLAFD
+112 ANMTRQLKALGLSYD
-127 WSREVATC
+127 WNREVTTC
-135 TPEYYRWNQWMFL
+135 KEDYYKWTQWFFEL
-148 KMLEKGICYRKTQI
+148 FYKRGLAVKKESA
-162 VNWDPVDKT
+162 VNWCDTCNT
-171 VLANEQVVDGRGWR
+171 VLANEQVIDGKCWR
-185 SGAVVEKREIPGYY
+185 CDHEVVKKD
-199 LGITQY
+199 LSQWFFKITDY
-205 ADELLKDLDTLKGWP
+205 ADELLKDLDLLPGWP
-220 EQVRSMQEHWI
+220 ERVKTMQHNWI
-231 GKSVG
+231 GRSEGLEFSFEIPALNDTVA
-236 VKLAFP
+236 V
-242 YTIDGKDEK
+242 Y
-251 LQVFTTRADTLMG
+251 TTRPDTAYG
-264 VTFVAIAAEHP
+264 VTFMALAAEHP
-275 LAKRLA
+275 LIKKICEN
-281 QDNPQVEA
+281 NPKADEINA
-289 FIQECAKG
+289 FCERVRNQ
-297 GVSEADL
+297 SEIER
-304 ATREKEGVPTGFCV
+304 TSSESEKEGVFTGVYCINPF
-318 KHPLTGTDVP
+318 TGRKVEI
-328 VWVGNYVLMSYGEGA
+328 WVTNYVLYDYGTGA

-348 AHDERDFAFAKK
+348 TGDQRDWMF
-360 YNLPIKQV
+360 
-368 VGMPGKTYSTDAWEE
+368 
-383 WYADKSDATELVNS
+383 ADKYGIEKIVTICPVGKELKLEEMTCAYEEKEGMLVNS
-397 GEFDGL
+397 GEFTGMEM
-403 TVHQGI
+403 HKAMSAI
-409 DKIAD
+409 MDKAE
-414 ALQAKGLGEKQ
+414 AEGFGKRRVNYRL
-425 TQFRIRDW
+425 RDW
-433 GISRQR
+433 LISRQR
-439 YWGTPIPIINCPHCG
+439 YWGAPIPIIYCPHCG
-454 PVPVPE
+454 EVLVPE
-460 KDLPVVLP
+460 DQLPVRLP
-468 TDLVPD
+468 EDVSFTA
-474 GSGNPLNKCES
+474 GAKSPLATSEE
-485 FLKCKCPKC
+485 FVHCKCPKC
-494 GGDATRE
+494 GADATRE

-643 IWRIVQAFENVL
+643 IWRIVQAFEAVL

>member
-1 MRETYS
+1 MIQEKYAPHDIEAKWQKYWEENKTFK
-7 PQTVEAEVQ
+7 VEM
-16 AAWKKADVYHAHE
+16 D
-29 HAKDKNGK
+29 KDK
-37 EKPKFYVLSM
+37 PKSYVLEM
-47 LPYPSGKLHMGHVR
+47 FPYPSGNLHMGHVR
-61 NYTLNDVMYR
+61 NYSIGDVIAR
-71 YLRMKGYNVMTPMG
+71 FRTMKGFNVLHPMG
-85 WDAFGLPA
+85 WDSFGMPA

-98 NHGIAP
+98 KHNIAP
-104 AKWTFDNI
+104 KKWTLENI
-112 AEMKNQMQPLGLAFD
+112 ANMTRQLKALGLSYD
-127 WSREVATC
+127 WDREVTTC
-135 TPEYYRWNQWMFL
+135 KEDYYKWTQWFFEL
-148 KMLEKGICYRKTQI
+148 FYKRGLAVKKESA
-162 VNWDPVDKT
+162 VNWCDTCNT
-171 VLANEQVVDGRGWR
+171 VLANEQVIDGKCWR
-185 SGAVVEKREIPGYY
+185 CDHEVVKKD
-199 LGITQY
+199 LSQWFFKITDY
-205 ADELLKDLDTLKGWP
+205 ADELLKDLDLLPGWP
-220 EQVRSMQEHWI
+220 ERVKTMQHNWI
-231 GKSVG
+231 GRSEGLEFSFEIPELNDTVA
-236 VKLAFP
+236 V
-242 YTIDGKDEK
+242 Y
-251 LQVFTTRADTLMG
+251 TTRPDTAYG
-264 VTFVAIAAEHP
+264 VTFMALAAEHP
-275 LAKRLA
+275 LIKKICEN
-281 QDNPQVEA
+281 NPKADEINA
-289 FIQECAKG
+289 FCERVRNQ
-297 GVSEADL
+297 SEIER
-304 ATREKEGVPTGFCV
+304 TSSESEKEGVFTGVYCINPF
-318 KHPLTGTDVP
+318 TGRKVEI
-328 VWVGNYVLMSYGEGA
+328 WVTNYVLYDYGTGA

-348 AHDERDFAFAKK
+348 TGDQRDWMF
-360 YNLPIKQV
+360 
-368 VGMPGKTYSTDAWEE
+368 
-383 WYADKSDATELVNS
+383 ADKYGIEKIVTICPIGKELKLEEMTCAYEEKEGMLVNS
-397 GEFDGL
+397 GEFTGMEM
-403 TVHQGI
+403 HKAMSAI
-409 DKIAD
+409 MDKAE
-414 ALQAKGLGEKQ
+414 AEGFGKRRVNYRL
-425 TQFRIRDW
+425 RDW
-433 GISRQR
+433 LISRQR
-439 YWGTPIPIINCPHCG
+439 YWGAPIPIIYCPHCG
-454 PVPVPE
+454 EVLVPE
-460 KDLPVVLP
+460 DQLPVRLP
-468 TDLVPD
+468 EDVSFTA
-474 GSGNPLNKCES
+474 GAKSPLATSEE
-485 FLKCKCPKC
+485 FVHCKCPKC
-494 GGDATRE
+494 GADATRE

-643 IWRIVQAFENVL
+643 IWRIVQAFETVL
-655 AQKVTEYDHSNLS
+655 EQKVTEYDHSNLN

-710 AYKEAAKE
+710 AYKEAVKE
-718 PNAGLIYEAISDLI
+718 PNAGLVYEAISDLI

>member
-1 MRETYS
+1 MIQEKYAPHDIEAKWQKYWEENKTFK
-7 PQTVEAEVQ
+7 VEM
-16 AAWKKADVYHAHE
+16 D
-29 HAKDKNGK
+29 KDK
-37 EKPKFYVLSM
+37 PKSYVLEM
-47 LPYPSGKLHMGHVR
+47 FPYPSGNLHMGHVR
-61 NYTLNDVMYR
+61 NYSIGDVIAR
-71 YLRMKGYNVMTPMG
+71 FRTMKGFNVLHPMG
-85 WDAFGLPA
+85 WDSFGMPA

-98 NHGIAP
+98 KHNIP
-104 AKWTFDNI
+104 PKKWTLENI
-112 AEMKNQMQPLGLAFD
+112 ANMTRQLKALGLSYD
-127 WSREVATC
+127 WDREVTTC
-135 TPEYYRWNQWMFL
+135 KEDYYKWTQWFFEL
-148 KMLEKGICYRKTQI
+148 FYKRGLAVKKESA
-162 VNWDPVDKT
+162 VNWCDTCNT
-171 VLANEQVVDGRGWR
+171 VLANEQVIDGKCWR
-185 SGAVVEKREIPGYY
+185 CDHEVVKKD
-199 LGITQY
+199 LSQWFFKITDY
-205 ADELLKDLDTLKGWP
+205 ADELLKDLDLLPGWP
-220 EQVRSMQEHWI
+220 ERVKTMQHNWI
-231 GKSVG
+231 GRSEGLEFSFEIPALNDTVA
-236 VKLAFP
+236 V
-242 YTIDGKDEK
+242 Y
-251 LQVFTTRADTLMG
+251 TTRPDTAYG
-264 VTFVAIAAEHP
+264 VTFMALAAEHP
-275 LAKRLA
+275 LIKKICEN
-281 QDNPQVEA
+281 NPKADEINA
-289 FIQECAKG
+289 FCERVRNQ
-297 GVSEADL
+297 SEIER
-304 ATREKEGVPTGFCV
+304 TSSESEKEGVFTGVYCINPF
-318 KHPLTGTDVP
+318 TGRKVEI
-328 VWVGNYVLMSYGEGA
+328 WVTNYVLYDYGTGA

-348 AHDERDFAFAKK
+348 TGDQRDWMF
-360 YNLPIKQV
+360 
-368 VGMPGKTYSTDAWEE
+368 
-383 WYADKSDATELVNS
+383 ADKYGIEKIVTICPIGKELKLEEMTCAYEEKEGMLVNS
-397 GEFDGL
+397 GEFTGMEM
-403 TVHQGI
+403 HKAMSAI
-409 DKIAD
+409 MDKAE
-414 ALQAKGLGEKQ
+414 AEGFGKRRVNYRL
-425 TQFRIRDW
+425 RDW
-433 GISRQR
+433 LISRQR
-439 YWGTPIPIINCPHCG
+439 YWGAPIPIIYCPHCG
-454 PVPVPE
+454 EVLVPE
-460 KDLPVVLP
+460 DQLPVRLP
-468 TDLVPD
+468 EDVSFTA
-474 GSGNPLNKCES
+474 GAKSPLATSEE
-485 FLKCKCPKC
+485 FLHCKCPKC
-494 GGDATRE
+494 GADATRE

-643 IWRIVQAFENVL
+643 IWRIVQAFEPVL

-668 EADKDLRRV
+668 EAEKDLRRV

-718 PNAGLIYEAISDLI
+718 PNAGLVYEAISDLI

>member
-1 MRETYS
+1 MIQEKYAPHDIEAKWQKYWEENKTFK
-7 PQTVEAEVQ
+7 VEM
-16 AAWKKADVYHAHE
+16 D
-29 HAKDKNGK
+29 KDK
-37 EKPKFYVLSM
+37 PKSYVLEM
-47 LPYPSGKLHMGHVR
+47 FPYPSGNLHMGHVR
-61 NYTLNDVMYR
+61 NYSIGDVIAR
-71 YLRMKGYNVMTPMG
+71 FRTMKGFNVLHPMG
-85 WDAFGLPA
+85 WDSFGMPA

-98 NHGIAP
+98 KHNIP
-104 AKWTFDNI
+104 PKKWTLENI
-112 AEMKNQMQPLGLAFD
+112 ANMTRQLKALGLSYD
-127 WSREVATC
+127 WDREVTTC
-135 TPEYYRWNQWMFL
+135 KEDYYKWTQWFFEL
-148 KMLEKGICYRKTQI
+148 FYKRGLAVKKESA
-162 VNWDPVDKT
+162 VNWCDNCNT
-171 VLANEQVVDGRGWR
+171 VLANEQVIDGKCWR
-185 SGAVVEKREIPGYY
+185 CDHEVVKKD
-199 LGITQY
+199 LSQWFFKITDY
-205 ADELLKDLDTLKGWP
+205 ADELLKDLDLLPGWP
-220 EQVRSMQEHWI
+220 ERVKTMQHNWI
-231 GKSVG
+231 GRSEGLEFSFEIPALNDTVA
-236 VKLAFP
+236 V
-242 YTIDGKDEK
+242 Y
-251 LQVFTTRADTLMG
+251 TTRPDTAYG
-264 VTFVAIAAEHP
+264 VTFMALAAEHP
-275 LAKRLA
+275 LIKKICEN
-281 QDNPQVEA
+281 NPKADEINTFCERVRNQ
-289 FIQECAKG
+289 
-297 GVSEADL
+297 SEIER
-304 ATREKEGVPTGFCV
+304 TSSESEKEGVFTGVYCINPF
-318 KHPLTGTDVP
+318 TGRKVEI
-328 VWVGNYVLMSYGEGA
+328 WVTNYVLYDYGTGA

-348 AHDERDFAFAKK
+348 TGDQRDWMF
-360 YNLPIKQV
+360 
-368 VGMPGKTYSTDAWEE
+368 
-383 WYADKSDATELVNS
+383 ADKYGIEKIVTICPVGKELKLEEMTCAYEEKEGMLVNS
-397 GEFDGL
+397 GEFTGMEM
-403 TVHQGI
+403 HKAMSAI
-409 DKIAD
+409 MDKAE
-414 ALQAKGLGEKQ
+414 AEGFGKRRVNYRL
-425 TQFRIRDW
+425 RDW
-433 GISRQR
+433 LISRQR
-439 YWGTPIPIINCPHCG
+439 YWGAPIPIIYCPHCG
-454 PVPVPE
+454 EVLVPE
-460 KDLPVVLP
+460 NQLPVRLP
-468 TDLVPD
+468 EDVSFTA
-474 GSGNPLNKCES
+474 GAKSPLATSEE
-485 FLKCKCPKC
+485 FVHCKCPKC
-494 GGDATRE
+494 GADATRE

-643 IWRIVQAFENVL
+643 IWRIVQAFEAVL
-655 AQKVTEYDHSNLS
+655 AQKVTEYDHSNLN

>member
-1 MRETYS
+1 MIQEKYAPHDIEAKWQKYWEENKTFK
-7 PQTVEAEVQ
+7 VEM
-16 AAWKKADVYHAHE
+16 D
-29 HAKDKNGK
+29 KDK
-37 EKPKFYVLSM
+37 PKSYVLEM
-47 LPYPSGKLHMGHVR
+47 FPYPSGNLHMGHVR
-61 NYTLNDVMYR
+61 NYSIGDVIAR
-71 YLRMKGYNVMTPMG
+71 FRTMKGFNVLHPMG
-85 WDAFGLPA
+85 WDSFGMPA

-98 NHGIAP
+98 KHNIP
-104 AKWTFDNI
+104 PKKWTLENI
-112 AEMKNQMQPLGLAFD
+112 ANMTRQLKALGLSYD
-127 WSREVATC
+127 WDREVTTC
-135 TPEYYRWNQWMFL
+135 KEDYYKWTQWFFEL
-148 KMLEKGICYRKTQI
+148 FYKRGLAVKKESA
-162 VNWDPVDKT
+162 VNWCDTCNT
-171 VLANEQVVDGRGWR
+171 VLANEQVIDGKCWR
-185 SGAVVEKREIPGYY
+185 CDHEVVKKD
-199 LGITQY
+199 LSQWFFKITDY
-205 ADELLKDLDTLKGWP
+205 ADELLKDLDLLPGWP
-220 EQVRSMQEHWI
+220 ERVKTMQHNWI
-231 GKSVG
+231 GRSEGLEFSFEIPALNDTVA
-236 VKLAFP
+236 V
-242 YTIDGKDEK
+242 Y
-251 LQVFTTRADTLMG
+251 TTRPDTAYG
-264 VTFVAIAAEHP
+264 VTFMALAAEHP
-275 LAKRLA
+275 LIKKICEN
-281 QDNPQVEA
+281 NPKADEINA
-289 FIQECAKG
+289 FCERVRNQ
-297 GVSEADL
+297 SEIER
-304 ATREKEGVPTGFCV
+304 TSSESEKEGVFTGVYCINPF
-318 KHPLTGTDVP
+318 TGRKVEI
-328 VWVGNYVLMSYGEGA
+328 WVTNYVLYDYGTGA

-348 AHDERDFAFAKK
+348 TGDQRDWMF
-360 YNLPIKQV
+360 
-368 VGMPGKTYSTDAWEE
+368 
-383 WYADKSDATELVNS
+383 ADKYGIEKIVTICPIGKELKLEEMTCAYEEKEGMLVNS
-397 GEFDGL
+397 GEFTGMEM
-403 TVHQGI
+403 HKAMSAI
-409 DKIAD
+409 MDKAE
-414 ALQAKGLGEKQ
+414 AEGFGKRRVNYRL
-425 TQFRIRDW
+425 RDW
-433 GISRQR
+433 LISRQR
-439 YWGTPIPIINCPHCG
+439 YWGAPIPIIYCPHCG
-454 PVPVPE
+454 EVLVP
-460 KDLPVVLP
+460 KDQLPVRLP
-468 TDLVPD
+468 EDVSFNA
-474 GSGNPLNKCES
+474 GAKSPLATSEE
-485 FLKCKCPKC
+485 FVHCKCPKC
-494 GGDATRE
+494 GADATRE

-718 PNAGLIYEAISDLI
+718 PNAGLVYEAISDLI

-808 NVQAHIGDATVRKVI
+808 NVQAHISDATVRKVI

>member
-1 MRETYS
+1 MIQEKYAPHDIEAKWQKYWEENKTFK
-7 PQTVEAEVQ
+7 VEM
-16 AAWKKADVYHAHE
+16 D
-29 HAKDKNGK
+29 KDK
-37 EKPKFYVLSM
+37 PKSYVLEM
-47 LPYPSGKLHMGHVR
+47 FPYPSGNLHMGHVR
-61 NYTLNDVMYR
+61 NYSIGDVIAR
-71 YLRMKGYNVMTPMG
+71 FRTMKGFNVLHPMG
-85 WDAFGLPA
+85 WDSFGMPA

-98 NHGIAP
+98 KHNIP
-104 AKWTFDNI
+104 PKKWTLENI
-112 AEMKNQMQPLGLAFD
+112 ANMTRQLKALGLSYD
-127 WSREVATC
+127 WDREVTTC
-135 TPEYYRWNQWMFL
+135 KEDYYKWTQWFFEL
-148 KMLEKGICYRKTQI
+148 FYKRGLAVKKESA
-162 VNWDPVDKT
+162 VNWCDTCNT
-171 VLANEQVVDGRGWR
+171 VLANEQVIDGKCWR
-185 SGAVVEKREIPGYY
+185 CDHEVVKKD
-199 LGITQY
+199 LSQWFFKITDY
-205 ADELLKDLDTLKGWP
+205 ADELLKDLDLLPGWP
-220 EQVRSMQEHWI
+220 ERVKTMQHNWI
-231 GKSVG
+231 GRSEGLEFSFEIPALNDNVA
-236 VKLAFP
+236 V
-242 YTIDGKDEK
+242 Y
-251 LQVFTTRADTLMG
+251 TTRPDTAYG
-264 VTFVAIAAEHP
+264 VTFMALAAEHP
-275 LAKRLA
+275 LIKKICEN
-281 QDNPQVEA
+281 NPKADEINA
-289 FIQECAKG
+289 FCERVRNQ
-297 GVSEADL
+297 SEIER
-304 ATREKEGVPTGFCV
+304 TSSESEKEGVFTGVYCINPF
-318 KHPLTGTDVP
+318 TGRKVEI
-328 VWVGNYVLMSYGEGA
+328 WVTNYVLYDYGTGA

-348 AHDERDFAFAKK
+348 TGDQRDWMF
-360 YNLPIKQV
+360 
-368 VGMPGKTYSTDAWEE
+368 
-383 WYADKSDATELVNS
+383 ADKYGIEKIVTICPIGKELKLEEMTCAYEEKEGMLVNS
-397 GEFDGL
+397 GEFTGMEM
-403 TVHQGI
+403 HKAMSAI
-409 DKIAD
+409 MDKAE
-414 ALQAKGLGEKQ
+414 AEGFGKRRVNYRL
-425 TQFRIRDW
+425 RDW
-433 GISRQR
+433 LISRQR
-439 YWGTPIPIINCPHCG
+439 YWGAPIPIIYCPHCG
-454 PVPVPE
+454 EVLVPE
-460 KDLPVVLP
+460 DQLPVRLP
-468 TDLVPD
+468 EDVSFTA
-474 GSGNPLNKCES
+474 GAKSPLATSEE
-485 FLKCKCPKC
+485 FVHCKCPKC
-494 GGDATRE
+494 GADATRE

-643 IWRIVQAFENVL
+643 IWRIVQAFEAVL

>member
-1 MRETYS
+1 
-7 PQTVEAEVQ
+7 
-16 AAWKKADVYHAHE
+16 D
-29 HAKDKNGK
+29 
-37 EKPKFYVLSM
+37 KPKSYVLEM
-47 LPYPSGKLHMGHVR
+47 FPYPSGNLHMGHVR
-61 NYTLNDVMYR
+61 NYSIGDVIAR
-71 YLRMKGYNVMTPMG
+71 FRTMKGFNVLHPMG
-85 WDAFGLPA
+85 WDSFGMPA

-98 NHGIAP
+98 KHNIP
-104 AKWTFDNI
+104 PKKWTLENI
-112 AEMKNQMQPLGLAFD
+112 ANMTRQLKALGLSYD
-127 WSREVATC
+127 WDREVTTC
-135 TPEYYRWNQWMFL
+135 KEDYYKWTQWFFEL
-148 KMLEKGICYRKTQI
+148 FYKRGLAVKKESA
-162 VNWDPVDKT
+162 VNWCDTCNT
-171 VLANEQVVDGRGWR
+171 VLANEQVIDGKCWR
-185 SGAVVEKREIPGYY
+185 CDHEVVKKD
-199 LGITQY
+199 LSQWFFKITDY
-205 ADELLKDLDTLKGWP
+205 ADELLKDLDLLPGWP
-220 EQVRSMQEHWI
+220 ERVKTMQHNWI
-231 GKSVG
+231 GRSEGLEFSFEIPALNDTVA
-236 VKLAFP
+236 V
-242 YTIDGKDEK
+242 Y
-251 LQVFTTRADTLMG
+251 TTRPDTAYG
-264 VTFVAIAAEHP
+264 VTFMALAAEHP
-275 LAKRLA
+275 LIKKICEN
-281 QDNPQVEA
+281 NPKADEINA
-289 FIQECAKG
+289 FCERVRNQ
-297 GVSEADL
+297 SEIER
-304 ATREKEGVPTGFCV
+304 TSSESEKEGVFTGVYCINPF
-318 KHPLTGTDVP
+318 TGRKVEI
-328 VWVGNYVLMSYGEGA
+328 WVTNYVLYDYGTGA

-348 AHDERDFAFAKK
+348 TGDQRDWMF
-360 YNLPIKQV
+360 
-368 VGMPGKTYSTDAWEE
+368 
-383 WYADKSDATELVNS
+383 ADKYGIEKIVTICPVGKELKLEEMTCAYEEKEGMLVNS
-397 GEFDGL
+397 GEFTGMEM
-403 TVHQGI
+403 HKAMSAI
-409 DKIAD
+409 MDKAE
-414 ALQAKGLGEKQ
+414 AEGFGKRRVNYRL
-425 TQFRIRDW
+425 RDW
-433 GISRQR
+433 LISRQR
-439 YWGTPIPIINCPHCG
+439 YWGAPIPIIYCPHCG
-454 PVPVPE
+454 EVLVPE
-460 KDLPVVLP
+460 DQLPVRLP
-468 TDLVPD
+468 EDVSFTA
-474 GSGNPLNKCES
+474 GAKSPLATSEE
-485 FLKCKCPKC
+485 FVHCKCPKC
-494 GGDATRE
+494 GADAIRE

-643 IWRIVQAFENVL
+643 IWRIVQAFEAVL

>member
-1 MRETYS
+1 MIQEKYAPHDIEAKWQKYWEENKTFK
-7 PQTVEAEVQ
+7 VEM
-16 AAWKKADVYHAHE
+16 D
-29 HAKDKNGK
+29 KDK
-37 EKPKFYVLSM
+37 PKSYVLEM
-47 LPYPSGKLHMGHVR
+47 FPYPSGNLHMGHVR
-61 NYTLNDVMYR
+61 NYSIGDVIAR
-71 YLRMKGYNVMTPMG
+71 FRTMKGFNVLHPMG
-85 WDAFGLPA
+85 WDSFGMPA

-98 NHGIAP
+98 KHNIP
-104 AKWTFDNI
+104 PKKWTLENI
-112 AEMKNQMQPLGLAFD
+112 ANMTRQLKALGLSYD
-127 WSREVATC
+127 WDREVTTC
-135 TPEYYRWNQWMFL
+135 KEDYYKWTQWFFEL
-148 KMLEKGICYRKTQI
+148 FYKRGLAVKKESA
-162 VNWDPVDKT
+162 VNWCDTCNT
-171 VLANEQVVDGRGWR
+171 VLANEQVIDSKCWR
-185 SGAVVEKREIPGYY
+185 CDHEVVKKD
-199 LGITQY
+199 LSQWFFKITDY
-205 ADELLKDLDTLKGWP
+205 ADELLKDLDLLPGWP
-220 EQVRSMQEHWI
+220 ERVKTMQHNWI
-231 GKSVG
+231 GRSEGLEFSFEIPALNDTVA
-236 VKLAFP
+236 V
-242 YTIDGKDEK
+242 Y
-251 LQVFTTRADTLMG
+251 TTRPDTAYG
-264 VTFVAIAAEHP
+264 VTFMALAAEHP
-275 LAKRLA
+275 LIKKICEN
-281 QDNPQVEA
+281 NPKADEINA
-289 FIQECAKG
+289 FCERVRNQ
-297 GVSEADL
+297 SEIER
-304 ATREKEGVPTGFCV
+304 TSSESEKEGVFTGVYCINPF
-318 KHPLTGTDVP
+318 TGRKVEI
-328 VWVGNYVLMSYGEGA
+328 WVTNYVLYDYGTGA

-348 AHDERDFAFAKK
+348 TGDQRDWMF
-360 YNLPIKQV
+360 
-368 VGMPGKTYSTDAWEE
+368 
-383 WYADKSDATELVNS
+383 ADKYGIEKIVTICPVGKELKLEEMTCAYEEKEGMLVNS
-397 GEFDGL
+397 GEFTGMEM
-403 TVHQGI
+403 HKAMSAI
-409 DKIAD
+409 MDKAE
-414 ALQAKGLGEKQ
+414 AEGFGKRRVNYRL
-425 TQFRIRDW
+425 RDW
-433 GISRQR
+433 LISRQR
-439 YWGTPIPIINCPHCG
+439 YWGAPIPIIYCPHCG
-454 PVPVPE
+454 EVLVPE
-460 KDLPVVLP
+460 DQLPVRLP
-468 TDLVPD
+468 EDVSFTA
-474 GSGNPLNKCES
+474 GAKSPLATSEE
-485 FLKCKCPKC
+485 FLHCKCPKC
-494 GGDATRE
+494 GADATRE

-643 IWRIVQAFENVL
+643 IWRIVQAFEAVL

>member
-1 MRETYS
+1 MIQEKYA
-7 PQTVEAEVQ
+7 PHAIEAKWQKYWEENQTFKVEM
-16 AAWKKADVYHAHE
+16 D
-29 HAKDKNGK
+29 KDK
-37 EKPKFYVLSM
+37 PKSYVLEM
-47 LPYPSGKLHMGHVR
+47 FPYPSGNLHMGHVR
-61 NYTLNDVMYR
+61 NYSIGDVIAR
-71 YLRMKGYNVMTPMG
+71 FRTMKGFNVLHPMG
-85 WDAFGLPA
+85 WDSFGMPA

-98 NHGIAP
+98 KHNIP
-104 AKWTFDNI
+104 PKKWTLENI
-112 AEMKNQMQPLGLAFD
+112 ANMTRQLKALGLSYD
-127 WSREVATC
+127 WDREVTTC
-135 TPEYYRWNQWMFL
+135 KEDYYKWTQWFFEL
-148 KMLEKGICYRKTQI
+148 FYKRGLAVKKESA
-162 VNWDPVDKT
+162 VNWCDTCNT
-171 VLANEQVVDGRGWR
+171 VLANEQVIDGKCWR
-185 SGAVVEKREIPGYY
+185 CDHEVVKKD
-199 LGITQY
+199 LSQWFFKITDY
-205 ADELLKDLDTLKGWP
+205 ADELLKDLDLLPGWP
-220 EQVRSMQEHWI
+220 ERVKTMQHNWI
-231 GKSVG
+231 GRSEGLEFSFEIPALNDTVA
-236 VKLAFP
+236 V
-242 YTIDGKDEK
+242 Y
-251 LQVFTTRADTLMG
+251 TTRPDTAYG
-264 VTFVAIAAEHP
+264 VTFMALAAEHP
-275 LAKRLA
+275 LIKKICEN
-281 QDNPQVEA
+281 NPKADEINA
-289 FIQECAKG
+289 FCERVRNQ
-297 GVSEADL
+297 SEIER
-304 ATREKEGVPTGFCV
+304 TSSESEKEGIFTGVYCINPF
-318 KHPLTGTDVP
+318 TGRKVEI
-328 VWVGNYVLMSYGEGA
+328 WVTNYVLYDYGTGA

-348 AHDERDFAFAKK
+348 TGDQRDWMF
-360 YNLPIKQV
+360 
-368 VGMPGKTYSTDAWEE
+368 
-383 WYADKSDATELVNS
+383 ADKYGIEKIVTICPVGKELKLEEMTCAYEEKEGMLVNS
-397 GEFDGL
+397 GEFTGMEM
-403 TVHQGI
+403 HKAMSAI
-409 DKIAD
+409 MDKAE
-414 ALQAKGLGEKQ
+414 AEGFGKRRVNYRL
-425 TQFRIRDW
+425 RDW
-433 GISRQR
+433 LISRQR
-439 YWGTPIPIINCPHCG
+439 YWGAPIPIIYCPHCG
-454 PVPVPE
+454 EVLVPE
-460 KDLPVVLP
+460 DQLPVRLP
-468 TDLVPD
+468 ENVSFTA
-474 GSGNPLNKCES
+474 GAKSPLATSEE
-485 FLKCKCPKC
+485 FVHCKCPKC
-494 GGDATRE
+494 GADATRE

-643 IWRIVQAFENVL
+643 IWRIVQAFEPVL
-655 AQKVTEYDHSNLS
+655 AQKVTEYDHSNLN

-718 PNAGLIYEAISDLI
+718 LNAGLVYEAISDLI

>member
-1 MRETYS
+1 MIQEKYAPHDIEAKWQKYWEENKTFK
-7 PQTVEAEVQ
+7 VEM
-16 AAWKKADVYHAHE
+16 D
-29 HAKDKNGK
+29 KDK
-37 EKPKFYVLSM
+37 PKSYVLEM
-47 LPYPSGKLHMGHVR
+47 FPYPSGNLHMGHVR
-61 NYTLNDVMYR
+61 NYSIGDVIAR
-71 YLRMKGYNVMTPMG
+71 FRTMKGFNVLHPMG
-85 WDAFGLPA
+85 WDSFGMPA

-98 NHGIAP
+98 KHSIP
-104 AKWTFDNI
+104 PKKWTLENI
-112 AEMKNQMQPLGLAFD
+112 ANMTRQLKALGLSYD
-127 WSREVATC
+127 WDREVTTC
-135 TPEYYRWNQWMFL
+135 KEDYYKWTQWFFEL
-148 KMLEKGICYRKTQI
+148 FYKRGLAVKKESA
-162 VNWDPVDKT
+162 VNWCDTCNT
-171 VLANEQVVDGRGWR
+171 VLANEQVIDGKCWR
-185 SGAVVEKREIPGYY
+185 CDHEVVKKD
-199 LGITQY
+199 LSQWFFKITDY
-205 ADELLKDLDTLKGWP
+205 ADELLKDLDLLPGWP
-220 EQVRSMQEHWI
+220 ERVKTMQHNWI
-231 GKSVG
+231 GRSEGLEFSFEIPALNDTVA
-236 VKLAFP
+236 V
-242 YTIDGKDEK
+242 Y
-251 LQVFTTRADTLMG
+251 TTRPDTAYG
-264 VTFVAIAAEHP
+264 VTFMALAAEHP
-275 LAKRLA
+275 LIKKICEN
-281 QDNPQVEA
+281 NPKSDEINA
-289 FIQECAKG
+289 FCERVRNQ
-297 GVSEADL
+297 SEIER
-304 ATREKEGVPTGFCV
+304 TSSESEKEGVFTGVYCINPF
-318 KHPLTGTDVP
+318 TGRKVEI
-328 VWVGNYVLMSYGEGA
+328 WVTNYVLYDYGTGA

-348 AHDERDFAFAKK
+348 TGDQRDWMF
-360 YNLPIKQV
+360 
-368 VGMPGKTYSTDAWEE
+368 
-383 WYADKSDATELVNS
+383 ADKYGIEKIVTICPIGKELKLEEMTCAYEEKEGMLVNS
-397 GEFDGL
+397 GEFTGMEM
-403 TVHQGI
+403 HKAMSAI
-409 DKIAD
+409 MDKAE
-414 ALQAKGLGEKQ
+414 AEGFGKRRVNYRL
-425 TQFRIRDW
+425 RDW
-433 GISRQR
+433 LISRQR
-439 YWGTPIPIINCPHCG
+439 YWGAPIPIIYCPHCG
-454 PVPVPE
+454 EVLVPE
-460 KDLPVVLP
+460 DQLPVRLP
-468 TDLVPD
+468 EDVSFTA
-474 GSGNPLNKCES
+474 GAKSPLATSEE
-485 FLKCKCPKC
+485 FVHCKCPKC
-494 GGDATRE
+494 GADATRE

-643 IWRIVQAFENVL
+643 IWRIVQAFEAVL

-718 PNAGLIYEAISDLI
+718 TNAGLIYEAISDLI

>member
-1 MRETYS
+1 MIQEKYAPHDIEAKWQKYWEENKTFK
-7 PQTVEAEVQ
+7 VEM
-16 AAWKKADVYHAHE
+16 D
-29 HAKDKNGK
+29 KDK
-37 EKPKFYVLSM
+37 PKSYVLEM
-47 LPYPSGKLHMGHVR
+47 FPYPSGNLHMGHVR
-61 NYTLNDVMYR
+61 NYSIGDVIAR
-71 YLRMKGYNVMTPMG
+71 FRTMKGFNVLHPMG
-85 WDAFGLPA
+85 WDSFGMPA

-98 NHGIAP
+98 KHNIP
-104 AKWTFDNI
+104 PKKWTLENI
-112 AEMKNQMQPLGLAFD
+112 ANMTRQLKALGLSYD
-127 WSREVATC
+127 WDREVTTC
-135 TPEYYRWNQWMFL
+135 KEDYYKWTQWFFEL
-148 KMLEKGICYRKTQI
+148 FYKRGLAVKKESA
-162 VNWDPVDKT
+162 VNWCDTCNT
-171 VLANEQVVDGRGWR
+171 VLANEQVIDGKCWR
-185 SGAVVEKREIPGYY
+185 CDHEVVKKD
-199 LGITQY
+199 LSQWFFKITDY
-205 ADELLKDLDTLKGWP
+205 ADELLKDLDLLPGWP
-220 EQVRSMQEHWI
+220 ERVKTMQHNWI
-231 GKSVG
+231 GRSEGLEFSFEIPELNDTVA
-236 VKLAFP
+236 V
-242 YTIDGKDEK
+242 Y
-251 LQVFTTRADTLMG
+251 TTRPDTAYG
-264 VTFVAIAAEHP
+264 VTFMALAAEHP
-275 LAKRLA
+275 LIKKICEN
-281 QDNPQVEA
+281 NPKADEINA
-289 FIQECAKG
+289 FCERVRNQ
-297 GVSEADL
+297 SEIER
-304 ATREKEGVPTGFCV
+304 TSSESEKEGVFTGVYCINPF
-318 KHPLTGTDVP
+318 TGRKVEI
-328 VWVGNYVLMSYGEGA
+328 WVTNYVLYDYGTGA

-348 AHDERDFAFAKK
+348 TGDQRDWMF
-360 YNLPIKQV
+360 
-368 VGMPGKTYSTDAWEE
+368 
-383 WYADKSDATELVNS
+383 ADKYGIEKIVTICPIGKELKLEEMTCAYEEKEGMLVNS
-397 GEFDGL
+397 GEFTGMEM
-403 TVHQGI
+403 HKAMSAI
-409 DKIAD
+409 MDKAE
-414 ALQAKGLGEKQ
+414 AEGFGKRRVNYRL
-425 TQFRIRDW
+425 RDW
-433 GISRQR
+433 LISRQR
-439 YWGTPIPIINCPHCG
+439 YWGAPIPIIYCPHCG
-454 PVPVPE
+454 EVLVPE
-460 KDLPVVLP
+460 DQLPVRLP
-468 TDLVPD
+468 EDVSFTA
-474 GSGNPLNKCES
+474 GAKSPLATSEE
-485 FLKCKCPKC
+485 FVHCKCPKC
-494 GGDATRE
+494 GADATRE

-643 IWRIVQAFENVL
+643 IWRIVQAFEAVL

-677 LHSSIKKVTN
+677 LHGSIKKVTN

-718 PNAGLIYEAISDLI
+718 PNAGLVYEAISDLI

>member
-1 MRETYS
+1 MIQEKYAPHAIEAKWQKYWEENKTFK
-7 PQTVEAEVQ
+7 VEM
-16 AAWKKADVYHAHE
+16 D
-29 HAKDKNGK
+29 KDK
-37 EKPKFYVLSM
+37 PKSYVLEM
-47 LPYPSGKLHMGHVR
+47 FPYPSGNLHMGHVR
-61 NYTLNDVMYR
+61 NYSIGDVIAR
-71 YLRMKGYNVMTPMG
+71 FRTMKGFNVLHPMG
-85 WDAFGLPA
+85 WDSFGMPA

-98 NHGIAP
+98 KHNIP
-104 AKWTFDNI
+104 PKKWTLENI
-112 AEMKNQMQPLGLAFD
+112 ANMTRQLKALGLSYD
-127 WSREVATC
+127 WDREVTTC
-135 TPEYYRWNQWMFL
+135 KEDYYKWTQWFFEL
-148 KMLEKGICYRKTQI
+148 FYKRGLAVKKESA
-162 VNWDPVDKT
+162 VNWCDTCNT
-171 VLANEQVVDGRGWR
+171 VLANEQVIDGKCWR
-185 SGAVVEKREIPGYY
+185 CDHEVVKKD
-199 LGITQY
+199 LSQWFFKITDY
-205 ADELLKDLDTLKGWP
+205 ADELLKDLDLLPGWP
-220 EQVRSMQEHWI
+220 ERVKTMQHNWI
-231 GKSVG
+231 GRSEGLEFSFEIPALNDTVA
-236 VKLAFP
+236 V
-242 YTIDGKDEK
+242 Y
-251 LQVFTTRADTLMG
+251 TTRPDTAYG
-264 VTFVAIAAEHP
+264 VTFMALAAEHP
-275 LAKRLA
+275 LIKKICEN
-281 QDNPQVEA
+281 NPKADEINA
-289 FIQECAKG
+289 FCERVRNQ
-297 GVSEADL
+297 SEIER
-304 ATREKEGVPTGFCV
+304 TSSESEKEGVFTGVYCINPF
-318 KHPLTGTDVP
+318 TGRKVEI
-328 VWVGNYVLMSYGEGA
+328 WVTNYVLYDYGTGA

-348 AHDERDFAFAKK
+348 TGDQRDWMF
-360 YNLPIKQV
+360 
-368 VGMPGKTYSTDAWEE
+368 
-383 WYADKSDATELVNS
+383 ADKYGIEKIVTICPIGKELKLEEMTCAYEEKEGMLVNS
-397 GEFDGL
+397 GEFTGMEM
-403 TVHQGI
+403 HKAMSAI
-409 DKIAD
+409 MDKAE
-414 ALQAKGLGEKQ
+414 AEGFGKRRVNYRL
-425 TQFRIRDW
+425 RDW
-433 GISRQR
+433 LISRQR
-439 YWGTPIPIINCPHCG
+439 YWGAPIPIIYCPHCG
-454 PVPVPE
+454 EVLVPE
-460 KDLPVVLP
+460 DQLPVRLP
-468 TDLVPD
+468 EDVSFTA
-474 GSGNPLNKCES
+474 GAKSPLATSEE
-485 FLKCKCPKC
+485 FVHCKCPKC
-494 GGDATRE
+494 GADATRE

-643 IWRIVQAFENVL
+643 IWRIVQAFEAVL

-755 SVHEQSWPECDEEAL
+755 SVHEQSWPEFDEEAL

>member
-1 MRETYS
+1 MIQEKYAPHDIEAKWQKYWEENKTFK
-7 PQTVEAEVQ
+7 VEM
-16 AAWKKADVYHAHE
+16 D
-29 HAKDKNGK
+29 KDK
-37 EKPKFYVLSM
+37 PKSYVLEM
-47 LPYPSGKLHMGHVR
+47 FPYPSGNLHMGHVR
-61 NYTLNDVMYR
+61 NYSIGDVIAR
-71 YLRMKGYNVMTPMG
+71 FRTMKGFNVLHPMG
-85 WDAFGLPA
+85 WDSFGMPA

-98 NHGIAP
+98 KHNIP
-104 AKWTFDNI
+104 PKKWTLENI
-112 AEMKNQMQPLGLAFD
+112 ANMTRQLKALGLSYD
-127 WSREVATC
+127 WDREVTTC
-135 TPEYYRWNQWMFL
+135 KEDYYKWTQWFFEL
-148 KMLEKGICYRKTQI
+148 FYKRGLAVKKESA
-162 VNWDPVDKT
+162 VNWCDTCNT
-171 VLANEQVVDGRGWR
+171 VLANEQVIDGKCWR
-185 SGAVVEKREIPGYY
+185 CDHEVVKKD
-199 LGITQY
+199 LSQWFFKITDY
-205 ADELLKDLDTLKGWP
+205 ADELLKDLDLLPGWP
-220 EQVRSMQEHWI
+220 ERVKTMQHNWI
-231 GKSVG
+231 GRSEGLEFSFEIPALNDTVA
-236 VKLAFP
+236 V
-242 YTIDGKDEK
+242 Y
-251 LQVFTTRADTLMG
+251 TTRPDTAYG
-264 VTFVAIAAEHP
+264 VTFMALAAEHP
-275 LAKRLA
+275 LIKKICEN
-281 QDNPQVEA
+281 NPKADEINA
-289 FIQECAKG
+289 FCERVRNQ
-297 GVSEADL
+297 SEIER
-304 ATREKEGVPTGFCV
+304 TSSESEKEGVFTGVYCINPF
-318 KHPLTGTDVP
+318 TGRKVEI
-328 VWVGNYVLMSYGEGA
+328 WVTNYVLYDYGTGA

-348 AHDERDFAFAKK
+348 TGDQRDWMF
-360 YNLPIKQV
+360 
-368 VGMPGKTYSTDAWEE
+368 
-383 WYADKSDATELVNS
+383 ADKYGIEKIVTICPVGKELKLEEMTCAYEEKEGMLVNS
-397 GEFDGL
+397 GEFTGMEM
-403 TVHQGI
+403 HKAMSAI
-409 DKIAD
+409 MDKAE
-414 ALQAKGLGEKQ
+414 AEGFGKRRVNYRL
-425 TQFRIRDW
+425 RDW
-433 GISRQR
+433 LISRQR
-439 YWGTPIPIINCPHCG
+439 YWGAPIPIIYCPHCG
-454 PVPVPE
+454 EVLVPE
-460 KDLPVVLP
+460 DQLPVRLP
-468 TDLVPD
+468 EDVSFTA
-474 GSGNPLNKCES
+474 GAKSPLATSEE
-485 FLKCKCPKC
+485 FVHCKCPKC
-494 GGDATRE
+494 GADATRE

-643 IWRIVQAFENVL
+643 IWRIVQAFETVL
-655 AQKVTEYDHSNLS
+655 EQKVTEYDHSNLN

-677 LHSSIKKVTN
+677 LHGSIKKVTN

-710 AYKEAAKE
+710 AYKEAVKE
-718 PNAGLIYEAISDLI
+718 PNAGLVYEAISDLI

-755 SVHEQSWPECDEEAL
+755 SVHEQNWPECDEEAL

>member
-1 MRETYS
+1 MIQEKYAPHDIEAKWQKYWEENKTFK
-7 PQTVEAEVQ
+7 VEM
-16 AAWKKADVYHAHE
+16 D
-29 HAKDKNGK
+29 KDK
-37 EKPKFYVLSM
+37 PKSYVLEM
-47 LPYPSGKLHMGHVR
+47 FPYPSGNLHMGHVR
-61 NYTLNDVMYR
+61 NYSIGDVIAR
-71 YLRMKGYNVMTPMG
+71 FRTMKGFNVLHPMG
-85 WDAFGLPA
+85 WDSFGMPA

-98 NHGIAP
+98 KHNIP
-104 AKWTFDNI
+104 PKKWTLENI
-112 AEMKNQMQPLGLAFD
+112 ANMTRQLKALGLSYD
-127 WSREVATC
+127 WDREVTTC
-135 TPEYYRWNQWMFL
+135 KEDYYKWTQWFFEL
-148 KMLEKGICYRKTQI
+148 FYKRGLAVKKESA
-162 VNWDPVDKT
+162 VNWCDTCNT
-171 VLANEQVVDGRGWR
+171 VLANEQVIDGKCWR
-185 SGAVVEKREIPGYY
+185 CDHEVVKKD
-199 LGITQY
+199 LSQWFFKITDY
-205 ADELLKDLDTLKGWP
+205 ADELLKDLDLLPGWP
-220 EQVRSMQEHWI
+220 ERVKTMQHNWI
-231 GKSVG
+231 GRSEGLEFSFEIPALNDTVA
-236 VKLAFP
+236 V
-242 YTIDGKDEK
+242 Y
-251 LQVFTTRADTLMG
+251 TTRPDTAYG
-264 VTFVAIAAEHP
+264 VTFMALAAEHP
-275 LAKRLA
+275 LIKKICEN
-281 QDNPQVEA
+281 NPKADEINA
-289 FIQECAKG
+289 FCERVRNQ
-297 GVSEADL
+297 SEIER
-304 ATREKEGVPTGFCV
+304 TSSESEKEGVFTGVYCINPF
-318 KHPLTGTDVP
+318 TGRKVEI
-328 VWVGNYVLMSYGEGA
+328 WVTNYVLYDYGTGA

-348 AHDERDFAFAKK
+348 TGDQRDWMF
-360 YNLPIKQV
+360 
-368 VGMPGKTYSTDAWEE
+368 
-383 WYADKSDATELVNS
+383 ADKYGIEKIVTICPIGKELKLEEMTCAYEEKEGMLVNS
-397 GEFDGL
+397 GEFTGMEM
-403 TVHQGI
+403 HKAMSAI
-409 DKIAD
+409 MDKAE
-414 ALQAKGLGEKQ
+414 AEGFGKRRVNYRL
-425 TQFRIRDW
+425 RDW
-433 GISRQR
+433 LISRQR
-439 YWGTPIPIINCPHCG
+439 YWGAPIPIIYCQHCG
-454 PVPVPE
+454 EVLVPE
-460 KDLPVVLP
+460 DQLPVRLP
-468 TDLVPD
+468 EDVSFTA
-474 GSGNPLNKCES
+474 GAKSPLATSEE
-485 FLKCKCPKC
+485 FVHCKCPKC
-494 GGDATRE
+494 GADATRE

-643 IWRIVQAFENVL
+643 IWRIVQAFEAVL

-668 EADKDLRRV
+668 EAEKDLRRV

-808 NVQAHIGDATVRKVI
+808 NVQAHIGDATIRKVI

>member
-1 MRETYS
+1 MIQEKYAPHAIEAKWQKYWEENKTFK
-7 PQTVEAEVQ
+7 VEM
-16 AAWKKADVYHAHE
+16 D
-29 HAKDKNGK
+29 KDK
-37 EKPKFYVLSM
+37 PKSYVLEM
-47 LPYPSGKLHMGHVR
+47 FPYPSGNLHMGHVR
-61 NYTLNDVMYR
+61 NYSIGDVIAR
-71 YLRMKGYNVMTPMG
+71 FRTMKGFNVLHPMG
-85 WDAFGLPA
+85 WDSFGMPA

-98 NHGIAP
+98 KHNIP
-104 AKWTFDNI
+104 PKKWTLENI
-112 AEMKNQMQPLGLAFD
+112 ANMTRQLKALGLSYD
-127 WSREVATC
+127 WDREVTTC
-135 TPEYYRWNQWMFL
+135 KEDYYKWTQWFFEL
-148 KMLEKGICYRKTQI
+148 FYKRGLAVKKESA
-162 VNWDPVDKT
+162 VNWCDTCNT
-171 VLANEQVVDGRGWR
+171 VLANEQVIDGKCWR
-185 SGAVVEKREIPGYY
+185 CDHEVVKKD
-199 LGITQY
+199 LSQWFFKITDY
-205 ADELLKDLDTLKGWP
+205 ADELLKDLDLLPGWP
-220 EQVRSMQEHWI
+220 ERVKTMQHNWI
-231 GKSVG
+231 GRSEGLEFSFEIPALNDTVA
-236 VKLAFP
+236 V
-242 YTIDGKDEK
+242 Y
-251 LQVFTTRADTLMG
+251 TTRPDTAYG
-264 VTFVAIAAEHP
+264 VTFMALAAEHP
-275 LAKRLA
+275 LIKKICEN
-281 QDNPQVEA
+281 NPKADEINA
-289 FIQECAKG
+289 FCERVRNQ
-297 GVSEADL
+297 SEIER
-304 ATREKEGVPTGFCV
+304 TSSESEKEGVFTGVYCINPF
-318 KHPLTGTDVP
+318 TGRKVEI
-328 VWVGNYVLMSYGEGA
+328 WVTNYVLYDYGTGA

-348 AHDERDFAFAKK
+348 TGDQRDWMF
-360 YNLPIKQV
+360 
-368 VGMPGKTYSTDAWEE
+368 
-383 WYADKSDATELVNS
+383 ADKYGIEKIVTICPVGKELKLEEMTCAYEEKEGMLVNS
-397 GEFDGL
+397 GEFTGMEM
-403 TVHQGI
+403 HKAMSAI
-409 DKIAD
+409 MDKAE
-414 ALQAKGLGEKQ
+414 AEGFGKRRVNYRL
-425 TQFRIRDW
+425 RDW
-433 GISRQR
+433 LISRQR
-439 YWGTPIPIINCPHCG
+439 YWGAPIPIIYCPHCG
-454 PVPVPE
+454 EVLVPE
-460 KDLPVVLP
+460 DQLPVRLP
-468 TDLVPD
+468 EDVSFTA
-474 GSGNPLNKCES
+474 GAKSPLATSEE
-485 FLKCKCPKC
+485 FVHCKCPKC
-494 GGDATRE
+494 GADAIRE

-643 IWRIVQAFENVL
+643 IWRIVQAFEAVL

>member
-1 MRETYS
+1 MIQEKYAPHAIEAKWQKYWEENKTFK
-7 PQTVEAEVQ
+7 VEM
-16 AAWKKADVYHAHE
+16 D
-29 HAKDKNGK
+29 KDK
-37 EKPKFYVLSM
+37 PKSYVLEM
-47 LPYPSGKLHMGHVR
+47 FPYPSGNLHMGHVR
-61 NYTLNDVMYR
+61 NYSIGDVIAR
-71 YLRMKGYNVMTPMG
+71 FRTMKGFNVLHPMG
-85 WDAFGLPA
+85 WDSFGMPA

-98 NHGIAP
+98 KHNIP
-104 AKWTFDNI
+104 PKKWTLENI
-112 AEMKNQMQPLGLAFD
+112 ANMTRQLKALGLSYD
-127 WSREVATC
+127 WDREVTTC
-135 TPEYYRWNQWMFL
+135 KEDYYKWTQWFFEL
-148 KMLEKGICYRKTQI
+148 FYKRGLAVKKESA
-162 VNWDPVDKT
+162 VNWCDTCNT
-171 VLANEQVVDGRGWR
+171 VLANEQVIDGKCWR
-185 SGAVVEKREIPGYY
+185 CDHEVVKKD
-199 LGITQY
+199 LSQWFFKITDY
-205 ADELLKDLDTLKGWP
+205 ADELLKDLDLLPGWP
-220 EQVRSMQEHWI
+220 ERVKTMQHNWI
-231 GKSVG
+231 GRSEGLEFSFEIPALNDTVA
-236 VKLAFP
+236 V
-242 YTIDGKDEK
+242 Y
-251 LQVFTTRADTLMG
+251 TTRPDTAYG
-264 VTFVAIAAEHP
+264 VTFMALAAEHP
-275 LAKRLA
+275 LIKKICEN
-281 QDNPQVEA
+281 NPKADEINA
-289 FIQECAKG
+289 FCERVRNQ
-297 GVSEADL
+297 SEIER
-304 ATREKEGVPTGFCV
+304 TSSESEKEGVFTGVYCINPF
-318 KHPLTGTDVP
+318 TGRKVEI
-328 VWVGNYVLMSYGEGA
+328 WVTNYVLYDYGTGA

-348 AHDERDFAFAKK
+348 TGDQRDWMF
-360 YNLPIKQV
+360 
-368 VGMPGKTYSTDAWEE
+368 
-383 WYADKSDATELVNS
+383 ADKYGIEKIVTICPVGKELKLEEMTCAYEEKEGMLVNS
-397 GEFDGL
+397 GEFTGMEM
-403 TVHQGI
+403 HKAMSAI
-409 DKIAD
+409 MDKAE
-414 ALQAKGLGEKQ
+414 AEGFGKRRVNYRL
-425 TQFRIRDW
+425 RDW
-433 GISRQR
+433 LISRQR
-439 YWGTPIPIINCPHCG
+439 YWGAPIPIIYCPHCG
-454 PVPVPE
+454 EVLVPE
-460 KDLPVVLP
+460 DQLPVRLP
-468 TDLVPD
+468 EDVSFTA
-474 GSGNPLNKCES
+474 GAKSPLATSEE
-485 FLKCKCPKC
+485 FVHCKCPKC
-494 GGDATRE
+494 GADATRE

-643 IWRIVQAFENVL
+643 IWRIVQAFEPVL
-655 AQKVTEYDHSNLS
+655 AQKVTEYDHSNLN

-718 PNAGLIYEAISDLI
+718 PNAGLVYEAISDLI

>member
-1 MRETYS
+1 MIQEKYAPHDIEAKWQKYWEENKTFK
-7 PQTVEAEVQ
+7 VEM
-16 AAWKKADVYHAHE
+16 D
-29 HAKDKNGK
+29 KDK
-37 EKPKFYVLSM
+37 PKSYVLEM
-47 LPYPSGKLHMGHVR
+47 FPYPSGNLHMGHVR
-61 NYTLNDVMYR
+61 NYSIGDVIAR
-71 YLRMKGYNVMTPMG
+71 FRTMKGFNVLHPMG
-85 WDAFGLPA
+85 WDSFGMPA

-98 NHGIAP
+98 KHNIP
-104 AKWTFDNI
+104 PKKWTLENI
-112 AEMKNQMQPLGLAFD
+112 ANMTRQLKALGLSYD
-127 WSREVATC
+127 WDREVTTC
-135 TPEYYRWNQWMFL
+135 KEDYYKWTQWFFEL
-148 KMLEKGICYRKTQI
+148 FYKRGLAVKKESA
-162 VNWDPVDKT
+162 VNWCDTCNT
-171 VLANEQVVDGRGWR
+171 VLANEQVIDGKCWR
-185 SGAVVEKREIPGYY
+185 CDHEVVKKD
-199 LGITQY
+199 LSQWFFKITDY
-205 ADELLKDLDTLKGWP
+205 ADELLKDLDLLPGWP
-220 EQVRSMQEHWI
+220 ERVKTMQHNWI
-231 GKSVG
+231 GRSEGLEFSFEIPALNDTVA
-236 VKLAFP
+236 V
-242 YTIDGKDEK
+242 Y
-251 LQVFTTRADTLMG
+251 TTRPDTAYG
-264 VTFVAIAAEHP
+264 VTFMALAAEHP
-275 LAKRLA
+275 LIKKICEN
-281 QDNPQVEA
+281 NPKADEINA
-289 FIQECAKG
+289 FCERVRNQ
-297 GVSEADL
+297 SEIER
-304 ATREKEGVPTGFCV
+304 TSSESEKEGVFTGVYCINPF
-318 KHPLTGTDVP
+318 TGRKVEI
-328 VWVGNYVLMSYGEGA
+328 WVTNYVLYDYGTGA

-348 AHDERDFAFAKK
+348 TGDQRDWMF
-360 YNLPIKQV
+360 
-368 VGMPGKTYSTDAWEE
+368 
-383 WYADKSDATELVNS
+383 ADKYGIEKIVTICPVGKELKLEEMTCAYEEKEGMLVNS
-397 GEFDGL
+397 GEFTGMEM
-403 TVHQGI
+403 HKAMSAI
-409 DKIAD
+409 MDKAE
-414 ALQAKGLGEKQ
+414 AEGFGKRRVNYRL
-425 TQFRIRDW
+425 RDW
-433 GISRQR
+433 LISRQR
-439 YWGTPIPIINCPHCG
+439 YWGAPIPIIYCPHCG
-454 PVPVPE
+454 EVLVPE
-460 KDLPVVLP
+460 DQLPVRLP
-468 TDLVPD
+468 EDVSFTA
-474 GSGNPLNKCES
+474 GAKSPLATSEE
-485 FLKCKCPKC
+485 FVHCKCPKC
-494 GGDATRE
+494 GADATRE

-718 PNAGLIYEAISDLI
+718 LNAGLVYEAISDLI

>member
-1 MRETYS
+1 MIQKKYAPHDIEAKWQKYWEENKTFK
-7 PQTVEAEVQ
+7 VEM
-16 AAWKKADVYHAHE
+16 D
-29 HAKDKNGK
+29 KDK
-37 EKPKFYVLSM
+37 PKSYVLEM
-47 LPYPSGKLHMGHVR
+47 FPYPSGNLHMGHVR
-61 NYTLNDVMYR
+61 NYSIGDVIAR
-71 YLRMKGYNVMTPMG
+71 FRTMKGFNVLHPMG
-85 WDAFGLPA
+85 WDSFGMPA

-98 NHGIAP
+98 KHNIP
-104 AKWTFDNI
+104 PKKWTLENI
-112 AEMKNQMQPLGLAFD
+112 ANMTRQLKALGLSYD
-127 WSREVATC
+127 WDREVTTC
-135 TPEYYRWNQWMFL
+135 KEDYYKWTQWFFEL
-148 KMLEKGICYRKTQI
+148 FYKRGLAVKKESA
-162 VNWDPVDKT
+162 VNWCDTCNT
-171 VLANEQVVDGRGWR
+171 VLANEQVIDGKCWR
-185 SGAVVEKREIPGYY
+185 CDHEVVKKD
-199 LGITQY
+199 LSQWFFKITDY
-205 ADELLKDLDTLKGWP
+205 ADELLKDLDLLPGWP
-220 EQVRSMQEHWI
+220 ERVKTMQHNWI
-231 GKSVG
+231 GRSEGLEFSFEIPALNDTVA
-236 VKLAFP
+236 V
-242 YTIDGKDEK
+242 Y
-251 LQVFTTRADTLMG
+251 TTRPDTAYG
-264 VTFVAIAAEHP
+264 VTFMALAAEHP
-275 LAKRLA
+275 LIKKICEN
-281 QDNPQVEA
+281 NPKADEINTFCERVRNQ
-289 FIQECAKG
+289 
-297 GVSEADL
+297 SEIER
-304 ATREKEGVPTGFCV
+304 TSSESEKEGVFTGVYCINPF
-318 KHPLTGTDVP
+318 TGRKVEI
-328 VWVGNYVLMSYGEGA
+328 WVTNYVLYDYGTGA

-348 AHDERDFAFAKK
+348 TGDQRDWMF
-360 YNLPIKQV
+360 
-368 VGMPGKTYSTDAWEE
+368 
-383 WYADKSDATELVNS
+383 ADKYGIEKIVTICPVGKELKLEEMTCAYEEKEGMLVNS
-397 GEFDGL
+397 GEFTGMEM
-403 TVHQGI
+403 HKAMSAI
-409 DKIAD
+409 MDKAE
-414 ALQAKGLGEKQ
+414 AEGFGKRRVNYRL
-425 TQFRIRDW
+425 RDW
-433 GISRQR
+433 LISRQR
-439 YWGTPIPIINCPHCG
+439 YWGAPIPIIYCPHCG
-454 PVPVPE
+454 EVLVPE
-460 KDLPVVLP
+460 DQLPVRLP
-468 TDLVPD
+468 EDVSFTA
-474 GSGNPLNKCES
+474 GAKSPLATSEE
-485 FLKCKCPKC
+485 FVHCKCPKC
-494 GGDATRE
+494 GADATRE

-643 IWRIVQAFENVL
+643 IWRIVQAFEAVL
-655 AQKVTEYDHSNLS
+655 AQKVTEYDHSNLN